1 MLQIKDICKE
11 YRTGPLVQKALDHV
25 SLNLRDNEFVAI
37 LGPSGSGKTTLL
49 NIIGGLD
56 RYDSGDLVINGISTR
71 KYKDRDWDSYRNH
84 TIGFVFQSYN
94 LIAHQTV
101 LSNVE
106 LALTIGGISRNE
118 RRQRAADALTK
129 VGLGDQLHKKP
140 SQMSGGQMQRVAI
153 ARALVNDPDIL
164 LADEPTGALDSET
177 SIQVMDLL
185 KEVAK
190 DRLVVMVTHN
200 PELAEQYATR
210 IVNLKDGHIT
220 GDSDPLIIDENL
232 QEPPVHKNLGKASM
246 SFLTALALSFNNLKT
261 KLTRTILVAFAGSI
275 GIIGIASIL
284 SLSTGVNKYIED
296 VQEETLLEY
305 PLEIQNAG
313 ISLAS
318 FIEVP
323 EKSDE
328 EEEEKVQK
336 SVTERRVASSIFS
349 RVSSN
354 DLASLKVYFESD
366 ECDIRNYA
374 KAIEYSYNVTPLIYR
389 LEGDQIYQINPDQ
402 SMGTLGFG
410 GGTFFSSQFSANIFQ
425 PLPYD
430 RSLYINSYDLKAGH
444 WPTNNQEAVL
454 VISQTGHVTDTVLY
468 SLGLKDMS
476 EMQDM
481 LNKFA
486 AGEDVEESKDPLLE
500 LDYEDFIG
508 LTFKHVFASDKYV
521 YDDEY
526 DVWKNKSDDKV
537 YMRDLIRK
545 SNDLTITGVVMRK
558 EDASTS
564 VLIPG
569 SVYYPYELT
578 MDIMDY
584 AAGSTIVR
592 SQINDSGTDVFTG
605 SPFNEDREDSSLNL
619 ETLFSVD
626 VDALNR
632 VFSFDASKLQMDTS
646 AFSDMDMSDLDL
658 SGMDMSALSDAVP
671 AFNEEDFADL
681 LSNIN
686 IKVNQEQ
693 LMEMFRSILEG
704 YSKYAQ
710 SDTSTDYTKLPDAIR
725 KYLEEDETREYL
737 RSILSELITT
747 KNIDQITEEQITEL
761 VAAVMSGYQEYVIAN
776 ELDPQNFNENL
787 AAYLQTEEASQ
798 LIREQT
804 ARIAAA
810 FAEVEIT
817 DEEIQ
822 KIISDITENY
832 EAYAEQNNLPE
843 PEKIVKAF
851 TDYLQTDEGKKTI
864 SEGIEKSVNTD
875 EISKQFGEAMAD
887 MFTEFGENLASAIG
901 KMMTDVISQLTEKIT
916 TAMTTAMQS
925 LAENMNDAFS
935 IHPEE
940 FAKAISMNMDEQ
952 QLQEL
957 LSSLMS
963 KEQASYEGNLR
974 TLGYAEVRKPYA
986 ITIYPRNFESKEHI
1000 TEILDNYNQRMKD
1013 TGQDEK
1019 VINYTDTV
1027 GLLMSSVTDIIN
1039 AISYVLIAFVAI
1051 SLVVSS
1057 IMIGVITYI
1066 SVLERRKE
1074 IGILRAIGA
1083 SKRNVSSVFNA
1094 ETFII
1099 GLLAGIFGIVITE
1112 LLLIPGNALIRHFTD
1127 ANVVAQLPYNAAV
1140 ILVILSVILT
1150 MIGGLIP
1157 SRKAAK
1163 SDPVTALRTE

>member
-56 RYDSGDLVINGISTR
+56 RYDSGDLIINGVSTR

-94 LIAHQTV
+94 LIAHQTI

-106 LALTIGGISRNE
+106 LALTIGGISGSE
-118 RRQRAADALTK
+118 RRQRAAEALTK
-129 VGLGDQLHKKP
+129 VGLGEQLHKKP

-220 GDSDPLIIDENL
+220 GDSDPLIIDDNL

-275 GIIGIASIL
+275 GIIGIAAIL
-284 SLSTGVNKYIED
+284 SLSTGVNKYIQD

-305 PLEIQNAG
+305 PLQIQNAG

-323 EKSDE
+323 EQNE
-328 EEEEKVQK
+328 EEEEKEHKNV
-336 SVTERRVASSIFS
+336 VERRVASNVFS

-354 DLASLKVYFESD
+354 DLASLKSYFESD
-366 ECDIRNYA
+366 ECNIYDYA

-389 LEGDQIYQINPDQ
+389 LEGDEIYQINPDQ
-402 SMGTLGFG
+402 SMGALGFG
-410 GGTFFSSQFSANIFQ
+410 GTTYFSSQFSANIFQ
-425 PLPYD
+425 ALPYD
-430 RSLYINSYDLKAGH
+430 KSLYINSYDVKAGH
-444 WPTNNQEAVL
+444 WPQNDHEAVL
-454 VISQTGHVTDTVLY
+454 VISQSGRITDTVLY
-468 SLGLKDMS
+468 SLGLKDMK
-476 EMQDM
+476 EMQEM
-481 LNKFA
+481 LNKFS
-486 AGEDVEESKDPLLE
+486 AGENVEESKAPLME
-500 LDYEDFIG
+500 LDYEDFVG
-508 LTFKHVFASDKYV
+508 LTFKHVYSSDIYV

-545 SNDLTITGVVMRK
+545 SNDLTISGVVMRK

-564 VLIPG
+564 VLISG

-578 MDIMDY
+578 MDVMDY
-584 AAGSTIVR
+584 AAGSSIVR
-592 SQINDSGTDVFTG
+592 SQIGDAGKDVFTG
-605 SPFNEDREDSSLNL
+605 SPFNEEREDSSLNL

-632 VFSFDASKLQMDTS
+632 VFSFDASKLQIDTS
-646 AFSDMDMSDLDL
+646 AFSDMDMSDMDL

-671 AFNEEDFADL
+671 AFNEEDFAKL

-686 IKVNQEQ
+686 IEVNQEQ

-704 YSKYAQ
+704 YSEYAQ
-710 SDTSTDYTKLPDAIR
+710 TDTSTDYTKLPDAIR
-725 KYLEEDETREYL
+725 KYLEEDETREYI
-737 RSILSELITT
+737 RNILSELITS
-747 KNIDQITEEQITEL
+747 KNIDKITEEQITQL
-761 VAAVMSGYQEYVIAN
+761 VAAVMSGYQEYVITN
-776 ELDPQNFNENL
+776 GLDPENFNENL
-787 AAYLQTEEASQ
+787 AAYLQTEQASQ
-798 LIREQT
+798 LISEQT
-804 ARIAAA
+804 AQIAAA
-810 FAEVEIT
+810 FADVEIT
-817 DEEIQ
+817 DEEIR

-832 EAYAEQNNLPE
+832 EAYAAQNNLPE
-843 PEKIVKAF
+843 PDKIIKAF
-851 TDYLQTDEGKKTI
+851 TDYLQTDEGKKKI
-864 SEGIEKSVNTD
+864 SEGIEKSVNTE

-887 MFTEFGENLASAIG
+887 MFTEFGENLAEAIG
-901 KMMTDVISQLTEKIT
+901 KMMTDVISQLTTKIT
-916 TAMTTAMQS
+916 DAMTTAMSQ

-963 KEQASYEGNLR
+963 KEQASYDGNLR
-974 TLGYAEVRKPYA
+974 TLGYAEVRKPYS
-986 ITIYPRNFESKEHI
+986 ITIYPRDFESKEHI
-1000 TEILDNYNQRMKD
+1000 TNILESYNERMKD

-1127 ANVVAQLPYNAAV
+1127 ANVVAQLPVNAAV
-1140 ILVILSVILT
+1140 ILVLLSVVLT

>member
-56 RYDSGDLVINGISTR
+56 RYDSGDLIINGVSTR

-94 LIAHQTV
+94 LIAHQTI

-106 LALTIGGISRNE
+106 LALTIGGISGSE
-118 RRQRAADALTK
+118 RRQRAAEALTK
-129 VGLGDQLHKKP
+129 VGLGEQLHKKP

-220 GDSDPLIIDENL
+220 GDSDPLIIDDNL

-275 GIIGIASIL
+275 GIIGIAAIL
-284 SLSTGVNKYIED
+284 SLSTGVNKYIQD

-305 PLEIQNAG
+305 PLQIQNAG

-318 FIEVP
+318 FIEMP
-323 EKSDE
+323 EQNE
-328 EEEEKVQK
+328 EEEEKEQK
-336 SVTERRVASSIFS
+336 NVVERRVASNVFS

-354 DLASLKVYFESD
+354 DLASLKSYFESD
-366 ECDIRNYA
+366 ECNIYDYA

-389 LEGDQIYQINPDQ
+389 LEGDEIYQINPDQ
-402 SMGTLGFG
+402 SMGALGFG
-410 GGTFFSSQFSANIFQ
+410 GTTYFSSQFSANIFQ
-425 PLPYD
+425 ALPYD
-430 RSLYINSYDLKAGH
+430 KSLYINSYDVKAGH
-444 WPTNNQEAVL
+444 WPQNDHEAVL
-454 VISQTGHVTDTVLY
+454 VISQSGRITDTVLY
-468 SLGLKDMS
+468 SLGLKDMK
-476 EMQDM
+476 EMQEM
-481 LNKFA
+481 LNKFS
-486 AGEDVEESKDPLLE
+486 AGENVEESKAPLME
-500 LDYEDFIG
+500 LDYEDFVG
-508 LTFKHVFASDKYV
+508 LTFKHVYSSDIYV

-545 SNDLTITGVVMRK
+545 SNDLTISGVVMRK

-564 VLIPG
+564 VLISG

-578 MDIMDY
+578 MDVMDY
-584 AAGSTIVR
+584 AAGSSIVR
-592 SQINDSGTDVFTG
+592 SQIGDAGKDVFTG
-605 SPFNEDREDSSLNL
+605 SPFNEEREDSSLNL

-632 VFSFDASKLQMDTS
+632 VFSFDASKLQIDTS
-646 AFSDMDMSDLDL
+646 AFSDMDMSDMDL

-671 AFNEEDFADL
+671 AFNEEDFAKL

-686 IKVNQEQ
+686 IEVNQEQ

-704 YSKYAQ
+704 YSEYAQ
-710 SDTSTDYTKLPDAIR
+710 TDTSTDYTKLPDAIR
-725 KYLEEDETREYL
+725 KYLEEDETREYI
-737 RSILSELITT
+737 RNILSELITS
-747 KNIDQITEEQITEL
+747 KNIDKITEEQITQL
-761 VAAVMSGYQEYVIAN
+761 VAAVMSGYQEYVITN
-776 ELDPQNFNENL
+776 GLDPENFNENL
-787 AAYLQTEEASQ
+787 AAYLQTEQASQ
-798 LIREQT
+798 LISEQT
-804 ARIAAA
+804 AQIAAA
-810 FAEVEIT
+810 FADVEIT
-817 DEEIQ
+817 DEEIR

-832 EAYAEQNNLPE
+832 EAYAAQNNLPE
-843 PEKIVKAF
+843 PDKIIKAF
-851 TDYLQTDEGKKTI
+851 TDYLQTDEGKKKI
-864 SEGIEKSVNTD
+864 SEGIEKSVNTE

-887 MFTEFGENLASAIG
+887 MFTEFGENLAEAIG
-901 KMMTDVISQLTEKIT
+901 KMMTDVISQLTTKIT
-916 TAMTTAMQS
+916 NAMTTAMSQ

-963 KEQASYEGNLR
+963 KEQASYDGNLR
-974 TLGYAEVRKPYA
+974 TLGYAEVRKPYS
-986 ITIYPRNFESKEHI
+986 ITIYPRDFESKEHI
-1000 TEILDNYNQRMKD
+1000 TNILESYNERMKD

-1127 ANVVAQLPYNAAV
+1127 ANVVAQLPVNAAV
-1140 ILVILSVILT
+1140 ILVLLSVVLT

>member
-56 RYDSGDLVINGISTR
+56 RYDSGDLIINGVSTR

-94 LIAHQTV
+94 LIAHQTI

-106 LALTIGGISRNE
+106 LALTIGGISGSE
-118 RRQRAADALTK
+118 RRQRAAEALTK
-129 VGLGDQLHKKP
+129 VGLGEQLHKKP

-200 PELAEQYATR
+200 PELAEQYTTR

-220 GDSDPLIIDENL
+220 GDSDPLIIDDNL

-275 GIIGIASIL
+275 GIIGIAAIL
-284 SLSTGVNKYIED
+284 SLSTGVNKYIQD

-305 PLEIQNAG
+305 PLQIQNAG

-323 EKSDE
+323 EQNE
-328 EEEEKVQK
+328 EEEEKEHKNV
-336 SVTERRVASSIFS
+336 VERRVASNVFS

-354 DLASLKVYFESD
+354 DLASLKSYFESD
-366 ECDIRNYA
+366 ECNIHDYA

-389 LEGDQIYQINPDQ
+389 LEGDEIYQINPDQ
-402 SMGTLGFG
+402 SMGALGFG
-410 GGTFFSSQFSANIFQ
+410 GTTYFSSQFSANIFQ
-425 PLPYD
+425 ALPYD
-430 RSLYINSYDLKAGH
+430 KSLYINSYDVKAGH
-444 WPTNNQEAVL
+444 WPQNDHEAVL
-454 VISQTGHVTDTVLY
+454 VISQSGRITDTVLY
-468 SLGLKDMS
+468 SLGLKDMK
-476 EMQDM
+476 EMQEM
-481 LNKFA
+481 LNKFS
-486 AGEDVEESKDPLLE
+486 AGENVEESKAPLME
-500 LDYEDFIG
+500 LDYEDFVG
-508 LTFKHVFASDKYV
+508 LTFKHVYSSDIYV

-545 SNDLTITGVVMRK
+545 SNDLTISGVVMRK

-564 VLIPG
+564 VLISG

-578 MDIMDY
+578 MDVMDY
-584 AAGSTIVR
+584 AAGSSIVR
-592 SQINDSGTDVFTG
+592 SQIGDAGKDVFTG
-605 SPFNEDREDSSLNL
+605 SPFNEEREDSSLNL

-626 VDALNR
+626 IDALNR
-632 VFSFDASKLQMDTS
+632 VFSFDASKLQIDTS
-646 AFSDMDMSDLDL
+646 AFSDMDMSDMDL

-671 AFNEEDFADL
+671 AFNEEDFAKL

-686 IKVNQEQ
+686 IEVNQEQ

-704 YSKYAQ
+704 YSEYAQ
-710 SDTSTDYTKLPDAIR
+710 ADTSTDYTKLPDAIR
-725 KYLEEDETREYL
+725 KYLEEDETREYI
-737 RSILSELITT
+737 RNILSELITS
-747 KNIDQITEEQITEL
+747 KNIGKITEEQITQL
-761 VAAVMSGYQEYVIAN
+761 VAAVMSGYQEYVITN
-776 ELDPQNFNENL
+776 GLDPENFNENL
-787 AAYLQTEEASQ
+787 AAYLQTEQASQ
-798 LIREQT
+798 LISEQT
-804 ARIAAA
+804 AQIAAA
-810 FAEVEIT
+810 FADVEIT
-817 DEEIQ
+817 DEEIR

-832 EAYAEQNNLPE
+832 EAYAAQNNLPE
-843 PEKIVKAF
+843 PDKIIKAF
-851 TDYLQTDEGKKTI
+851 TDYLQTDEGKKKI
-864 SEGIEKSVNTD
+864 SEGIEKSVNTK

-887 MFTEFGENLASAIG
+887 MFTEFGENLAEAIG
-901 KMMTDVISQLTEKIT
+901 KMMTDVISQLTTKIT
-916 TAMTTAMQS
+916 NAMTTAMSQ

-963 KEQASYEGNLR
+963 KEQASYDGNLR
-974 TLGYAEVRKPYA
+974 TLGYAEVRKPYS

-1000 TEILDNYNQRMKD
+1000 TNILESYNERMKD

-1127 ANVVAQLPYNAAV
+1127 ANVVAQLPVNAAV
-1140 ILVILSVILT
+1140 ILVLLSVVLT

>member
-56 RYDSGDLVINGISTR
+56 RYDSGDLIINGVSTR

-94 LIAHQTV
+94 LIAHQTI

-106 LALTIGGISRNE
+106 LALTIGGISGSE
-118 RRQRAADALTK
+118 RRQRAAEALTK
-129 VGLGDQLHKKP
+129 VGLGEQLHKKP

-220 GDSDPLIIDENL
+220 GDSDPLIIDDNL

-275 GIIGIASIL
+275 GIIGIAAIL
-284 SLSTGVNKYIED
+284 SLSTGVNKYIQD

-305 PLEIQNAG
+305 PLQIQNAG

-323 EKSDE
+323 EQNE
-328 EEEEKVQK
+328 EEEEKEHKNV
-336 SVTERRVASSIFS
+336 VERRVASNVFS

-354 DLASLKVYFESD
+354 DLASLKSYFESD
-366 ECDIRNYA
+366 ECNIYDYA

-389 LEGDQIYQINPDQ
+389 LEGDEIYQINPDQ
-402 SMGTLGFG
+402 SMGALGFG
-410 GGTFFSSQFSANIFQ
+410 GTTYFSSQFSANIFQ
-425 PLPYD
+425 ALPYD
-430 RSLYINSYDLKAGH
+430 KSLYINSYDVKAGH
-444 WPTNNQEAVL
+444 WPQNDHEAVL
-454 VISQTGHVTDTVLY
+454 VISQSGRITDTVLY
-468 SLGLKDMS
+468 SLGLKDMK
-476 EMQDM
+476 EMQEM
-481 LNKFA
+481 LNKFS
-486 AGEDVEESKDPLLE
+486 AGENVEESKAPLME
-500 LDYEDFIG
+500 LDYEDFVG
-508 LTFKHVFASDKYV
+508 LTFKHVYSSDIYV

-545 SNDLTITGVVMRK
+545 SNDLTISGVVMRK

-564 VLIPG
+564 VLISG

-578 MDIMDY
+578 MDVMDY
-584 AAGSTIVR
+584 AAGSSIVR
-592 SQINDSGTDVFTG
+592 SQIGDAGKDVFTG
-605 SPFNEDREDSSLNL
+605 SPFNEEREDSSLNL

-632 VFSFDASKLQMDTS
+632 VFSFDASKLQIDTS
-646 AFSDMDMSDLDL
+646 AFSDMDMSDMDL

-671 AFNEEDFADL
+671 AFNEEDFAKL

-686 IKVNQEQ
+686 IEVNQEQ

-704 YSKYAQ
+704 YSEYAQ
-710 SDTSTDYTKLPDAIR
+710 TDTSTDYTKLPDAIR
-725 KYLEEDETREYL
+725 KYLEEDETREYI
-737 RSILSELITT
+737 RNILSELISS
-747 KNIDQITEEQITEL
+747 KNIDKITEEQITQL
-761 VAAVMSGYQEYVIAN
+761 VAAVMSGYQEYVITN
-776 ELDPQNFNENL
+776 GLDPENFNENL
-787 AAYLQTEEASQ
+787 AAYLQTEQASQ
-798 LIREQT
+798 LISEQT
-804 ARIAAA
+804 AQIAAA
-810 FAEVEIT
+810 FADVEIT
-817 DEEIQ
+817 DEEIR

-832 EAYAEQNNLPE
+832 EAYAAQNNLPE
-843 PEKIVKAF
+843 PDKIIKAF
-851 TDYLQTDEGKKTI
+851 TDYLQTDEGKKKI
-864 SEGIEKSVNTD
+864 SEGIEKSVNTE

-887 MFTEFGENLASAIG
+887 MFTEFGENLAEAIG
-901 KMMTDVISQLTEKIT
+901 KMMTDVISQLTTKIT
-916 TAMTTAMQS
+916 DAMTTAMSQ

-963 KEQASYEGNLR
+963 KEQASYDGNLR
-974 TLGYAEVRKPYA
+974 TLGYAEVRKPYS
-986 ITIYPRNFESKEHI
+986 ITIYPRDFESKEHI
-1000 TEILDNYNQRMKD
+1000 TNILESYNERMKD

-1127 ANVVAQLPYNAAV
+1127 ANVVAQLPVNAAV
-1140 ILVILSVILT
+1140 ILVLLSVVLT

>member
-56 RYDSGDLVINGISTR
+56 RYDSGDLIINGVSTR

-94 LIAHQTV
+94 LIAHQTI

-106 LALTIGGISRNE
+106 LALTIGGISGSE
-118 RRQRAADALTK
+118 RRQRAAEALTK
-129 VGLGDQLHKKP
+129 VGLGEQLHKKP

-220 GDSDPLIIDENL
+220 GDSDPLIIDDNL

-275 GIIGIASIL
+275 GIIGIAAIM
-284 SLSTGVNKYIED
+284 SLSTGVNKYIQD

-305 PLEIQNAG
+305 PLQIQNAG

-323 EKSDE
+323 EQNE
-328 EEEEKVQK
+328 EEEEKEHKNV
-336 SVTERRVASSIFS
+336 VERRVASNVFS

-354 DLASLKVYFESD
+354 DLASLKSYFESD
-366 ECDIRNYA
+366 ECNIYDYA

-389 LEGDQIYQINPDQ
+389 LEGDEIYQINPDQ
-402 SMGTLGFG
+402 SMGALGFG
-410 GGTFFSSQFSANIFQ
+410 GTTYFSSQFSANIFQ
-425 PLPYD
+425 ALPYD
-430 RSLYINSYDLKAGH
+430 KSLYINSYDVKAGH
-444 WPTNNQEAVL
+444 WPRNDHEAVL
-454 VISQTGHVTDTVLY
+454 VISQSGRITDTVLY
-468 SLGLKDMS
+468 SLGLKDMK
-476 EMQDM
+476 EMQEM
-481 LNKFA
+481 LNKFS
-486 AGEDVEESKDPLLE
+486 AGENVEESKAPLME
-500 LDYEDFIG
+500 LDYEDFVG
-508 LTFKHVFASDKYV
+508 LTFKHVYSSDIYV

-545 SNDLTITGVVMRK
+545 SNDLTISGVVMRK

-564 VLIPG
+564 VLISG

-578 MDIMDY
+578 MDVMDY
-584 AAGSTIVR
+584 AAGSSIVR
-592 SQINDSGTDVFTG
+592 SQIGDAGKDVFTG
-605 SPFNEDREDSSLNL
+605 SPFNEEREDSSLNL

-632 VFSFDASKLQMDTS
+632 VFSFDASKLQIDTS
-646 AFSDMDMSDLDL
+646 AFSDMDMSDMDL

-671 AFNEEDFADL
+671 AFNEEDFAKL

-686 IKVNQEQ
+686 IEVNQEQ

-704 YSKYAQ
+704 YSEYAQ
-710 SDTSTDYTKLPDAIR
+710 TDTSTDYTKLPDAIR
-725 KYLEEDETREYL
+725 KYLEEDETREYI
-737 RSILSELITT
+737 RNILSELITS
-747 KNIDQITEEQITEL
+747 KNIDKITEEQITQL
-761 VAAVMSGYQEYVIAN
+761 VAAVMSGYQEYVITN
-776 ELDPQNFNENL
+776 GLDPENFNENL
-787 AAYLQTEEASQ
+787 AAYLQTEQASQ
-798 LIREQT
+798 LISEQT
-804 ARIAAA
+804 AQIAAA
-810 FAEVEIT
+810 FADVEIT
-817 DEEIQ
+817 DEEIR

-832 EAYAEQNNLPE
+832 EAYAAQNNLPE
-843 PEKIVKAF
+843 PDKIIKAF
-851 TDYLQTDEGKKTI
+851 TDYLQTDEGKKKI
-864 SEGIEKSVNTD
+864 SEGIEKSVNTE

-887 MFTEFGENLASAIG
+887 MFTEFGENLAEAIG
-901 KMMTDVISQLTEKIT
+901 KMMTDVISQLTTKIT
-916 TAMTTAMQS
+916 DAMTTAMSQ

-963 KEQASYEGNLR
+963 KEQASYDGNLR
-974 TLGYAEVRKPYA
+974 TLGYAEVRKPYS

-1000 TEILDNYNQRMKD
+1000 TNILESYNERMKD

-1127 ANVVAQLPYNAAV
+1127 ANVVAQLPVNAAV
-1140 ILVILSVILT
+1140 ILVLLSVVLT

>member
-56 RYDSGDLVINGISTR
+56 RYDSGDLIINGVSTR

-94 LIAHQTV
+94 LIAHQTI

-106 LALTIGGISRNE
+106 LALTIGGISGSE
-118 RRQRAADALTK
+118 RRQRAAEALTK
-129 VGLGDQLHKKP
+129 VGLGEQLHKKP

-220 GDSDPLIIDENL
+220 GDSDPLIIDDNL

-275 GIIGIASIL
+275 GIIGIAAIL
-284 SLSTGVNKYIED
+284 SLSTGVNKYIQD

-305 PLEIQNAG
+305 PLQIQNAG

-318 FIEVP
+318 FIEMP
-323 EKSDE
+323 EQNE
-328 EEEEKVQK
+328 EEEEKEHKNV
-336 SVTERRVASSIFS
+336 VERRVASNVFS

-354 DLASLKVYFESD
+354 DLASLKSYFESD
-366 ECDIRNYA
+366 ECNIYDYA

-389 LEGDQIYQINPDQ
+389 LEGDEIYQINPDQ
-402 SMGTLGFG
+402 SMGALGFG
-410 GGTFFSSQFSANIFQ
+410 GTTYFSSQFSANIFQ
-425 PLPYD
+425 ALPYD
-430 RSLYINSYDLKAGH
+430 KSLYINSYDVKAGH
-444 WPTNNQEAVL
+444 WPQNDHEAVL
-454 VISQTGHVTDTVLY
+454 VISQSGRITDTVLY
-468 SLGLKDMS
+468 SLGLKDMK
-476 EMQDM
+476 EMQEM
-481 LNKFA
+481 LNKFS
-486 AGEDVEESKDPLLE
+486 AGEDVEESKAPLME
-500 LDYEDFIG
+500 LDYEDFVG
-508 LTFKHVFASDKYV
+508 LTFKHVYSSDIYV

-537 YMRDLIRK
+537 YMRDLICK
-545 SNDLTITGVVMRK
+545 SNDLTISGVVMRK

-564 VLIPG
+564 VLISG

-578 MDIMDY
+578 MDVMDY
-584 AAGSTIVR
+584 AAGSSIVR
-592 SQINDSGTDVFTG
+592 SQIGDAGKDVFTG
-605 SPFNEDREDSSLNL
+605 SPFNEEREDSSLNL

-632 VFSFDASKLQMDTS
+632 VFSFDASKLQIDTS
-646 AFSDMDMSDLDL
+646 AFSDMDMSDMDL

-671 AFNEEDFADL
+671 AFNEEDFAKL

-686 IKVNQEQ
+686 IEVNQEQ

-704 YSKYAQ
+704 YSEYAQ
-710 SDTSTDYTKLPDAIR
+710 ADTSTDYTKLPDAIR
-725 KYLEEDETREYL
+725 KYLEEDETREYI
-737 RSILSELITT
+737 RNILSELITS
-747 KNIDQITEEQITEL
+747 KNIDKITEEQITQL
-761 VAAVMSGYQEYVIAN
+761 VAAVMSGYQEYVITN
-776 ELDPQNFNENL
+776 GLDPENFNENL
-787 AAYLQTEEASQ
+787 AAYLQTEQASQ
-798 LIREQT
+798 LISEQT
-804 ARIAAA
+804 AQIAAA
-810 FAEVEIT
+810 FADVEIT
-817 DEEIQ
+817 DEEIR

-832 EAYAEQNNLPE
+832 EAYAAQNNLPE
-843 PEKIVKAF
+843 PDKIIKAF
-851 TDYLQTDEGKKTI
+851 TDYLQTDEGKKKI
-864 SEGIEKSVNTD
+864 SEGIEKSVNTK

-887 MFTEFGENLASAIG
+887 MFTEFGENLAEAIG
-901 KMMTDVISQLTEKIT
+901 KMMTDVISQLTTKIT
-916 TAMTTAMQS
+916 NAMTTAMSQ

-963 KEQASYEGNLR
+963 KEQASYDGNLR
-974 TLGYAEVRKPYA
+974 TLGYAEVRKPYS
-986 ITIYPRNFESKEHI
+986 ITIYPRDFESKEHI
-1000 TEILDNYNQRMKD
+1000 TNILESYNERMKD

-1127 ANVVAQLPYNAAV
+1127 ANVVAQLPVNAAV
-1140 ILVILSVILT
+1140 ILVLLSVVLT

>member
-56 RYDSGDLVINGISTR
+56 RYDSGDLIINGVSTR

-94 LIAHQTV
+94 LIAHQTI

-106 LALTIGGISRNE
+106 LALTIGGISGSE
-118 RRQRAADALTK
+118 RRQRAAEALTK
-129 VGLGDQLHKKP
+129 VGLGEQLHKKP

-220 GDSDPLIIDENL
+220 GDSDPLIIDDNL

-275 GIIGIASIL
+275 GIIGIAAIL
-284 SLSTGVNKYIED
+284 SLSTGVNKYIQD

-305 PLEIQNAG
+305 PLQIQNAG

-323 EKSDE
+323 EQNE
-328 EEEEKVQK
+328 EEEEKEHKNV
-336 SVTERRVASSIFS
+336 VERRVASNVFS

-354 DLASLKVYFESD
+354 DLASLKSYFESD
-366 ECDIRNYA
+366 ECNIYDYA

-389 LEGDQIYQINPDQ
+389 LEGDEIYQINPDQ
-402 SMGTLGFG
+402 SMGALGFG
-410 GGTFFSSQFSANIFQ
+410 GTTYFSSQFSANIFQ
-425 PLPYD
+425 ALPYD
-430 RSLYINSYDLKAGH
+430 KSLYINSYDVKAGH
-444 WPTNNQEAVL
+444 WPQNDHEAVL
-454 VISQTGHVTDTVLY
+454 VISQSGRITDTVLY
-468 SLGLKDMS
+468 SLGLKDMK
-476 EMQDM
+476 EMQEM
-481 LNKFA
+481 LNKFS
-486 AGEDVEESKDPLLE
+486 AGENVEESKAPLME
-500 LDYEDFIG
+500 LDYEDFVG
-508 LTFKHVFASDKYV
+508 LTFKHVYSSDIYV

-545 SNDLTITGVVMRK
+545 SNDLTISGVVMRK

-564 VLIPG
+564 VLISG

-578 MDIMDY
+578 MDVMDY
-584 AAGSTIVR
+584 AAGSSIVR
-592 SQINDSGTDVFTG
+592 SQIGDAGKDVFTG
-605 SPFNEDREDSSLNL
+605 SPFNEEREDSSLNL

-632 VFSFDASKLQMDTS
+632 VFSFDASKLQIDTS
-646 AFSDMDMSDLDL
+646 AFSDMDMSDMDL

-671 AFNEEDFADL
+671 AFNEEDFAKL

-686 IKVNQEQ
+686 IEVNQEQ

-704 YSKYAQ
+704 YSEYAQ
-710 SDTSTDYTKLPDAIR
+710 TDTSTDYTKLPDAIR
-725 KYLEEDETREYL
+725 KYLEEDETREYI
-737 RSILSELITT
+737 RNILSELISS
-747 KNIDQITEEQITEL
+747 KNIDKITKEQITQL
-761 VAAVMSGYQEYVIAN
+761 VAAVMSGYQEYVITN
-776 ELDPQNFNENL
+776 GLDPENFNENL
-787 AAYLQTEEASQ
+787 AAYLQTEQASQ
-798 LIREQT
+798 LISEQT
-804 ARIAAA
+804 AQIAAA
-810 FAEVEIT
+810 FADVEIT
-817 DEEIQ
+817 DEEIR

-832 EAYAEQNNLPE
+832 EAYAAQNNLPE
-843 PEKIVKAF
+843 PDKIIKAF
-851 TDYLQTDEGKKTI
+851 TDYLQTDEGKKKI
-864 SEGIEKSVNTD
+864 SEGIEKSVNTE

-887 MFTEFGENLASAIG
+887 MFTEFGENLAEAIG
-901 KMMTDVISQLTEKIT
+901 KMMTDVISQLTTKIT
-916 TAMTTAMQS
+916 NAMTTAMSQ

-963 KEQASYEGNLR
+963 KEQASYDGNLR
-974 TLGYAEVRKPYA
+974 TLGYAEVRKPYS
-986 ITIYPRNFESKEHI
+986 ITIYPRDFESKEHI
-1000 TEILDNYNQRMKD
+1000 TNILESYNERMKD

-1127 ANVVAQLPYNAAV
+1127 ANVVAQLPVNAAV
-1140 ILVILSVILT
+1140 ILVLLSVVLT

>member
-56 RYDSGDLVINGISTR
+56 RYDSGDLIINGVSTR

-94 LIAHQTV
+94 LIAHQTI

-106 LALTIGGISRNE
+106 LALTIGGISGSE
-118 RRQRAADALTK
+118 RRQRAAEALTK
-129 VGLGDQLHKKP
+129 VGLGEQLHKKP

-220 GDSDPLIIDENL
+220 GDSDPLIIDDNL

-275 GIIGIASIL
+275 GIIGIAAIL
-284 SLSTGVNKYIED
+284 SLSTGVNKYIQD

-305 PLEIQNAG
+305 PLQIQNAG

-323 EKSDE
+323 EQNE
-328 EEEEKVQK
+328 EEEEKEHKNV
-336 SVTERRVASSIFS
+336 VERRVASNVFS

-354 DLASLKVYFESD
+354 DLASLKSYFESD
-366 ECDIRNYA
+366 ECNIYDYA

-389 LEGDQIYQINPDQ
+389 LEGDEIYQINPDQ
-402 SMGTLGFG
+402 SMGALGFG
-410 GGTFFSSQFSANIFQ
+410 GTTYFSSQFSANIFQ
-425 PLPYD
+425 ALPYD
-430 RSLYINSYDLKAGH
+430 KSLYINSYDVKAGH
-444 WPTNNQEAVL
+444 WPQNDHEAVL
-454 VISQTGHVTDTVLY
+454 VISQSGRITDTVLY
-468 SLGLKDMS
+468 SLGLKDMK
-476 EMQDM
+476 EMQEM
-481 LNKFA
+481 LNKFS
-486 AGEDVEESKDPLLE
+486 AGENVEESKAPLME
-500 LDYEDFIG
+500 LDYEDFVG
-508 LTFKHVFASDKYV
+508 LTFKHVYSSDIYV

-545 SNDLTITGVVMRK
+545 SNDLTISGVVMRK

-564 VLIPG
+564 VLISG

-578 MDIMDY
+578 MDVMDY
-584 AAGSTIVR
+584 AAGSSIVR
-592 SQINDSGTDVFTG
+592 SQIGDAGKDVFTG
-605 SPFNEDREDSSLNL
+605 SPFNEEREDSSLNL

-632 VFSFDASKLQMDTS
+632 VFSFDASKLQIDTS
-646 AFSDMDMSDLDL
+646 AFSDMDMSDMDL

-671 AFNEEDFADL
+671 AFNEEDFAKL

-686 IKVNQEQ
+686 IEVNQEQ

-704 YSKYAQ
+704 YSEYAQ
-710 SDTSTDYTKLPDAIR
+710 ADTSTDYTKLPDAIR
-725 KYLEEDETREYL
+725 KYLEEDETREYI
-737 RSILSELITT
+737 RNILSELITS
-747 KNIDQITEEQITEL
+747 KNIDKVTEEQITQL
-761 VAAVMSGYQEYVIAN
+761 VAAVMSGYQEYVITN
-776 ELDPQNFNENL
+776 GLDPENFNENL
-787 AAYLQTEEASQ
+787 AAYLQTEQATQ
-798 LIREQT
+798 LISEQT
-804 ARIAAA
+804 AQIAAA
-810 FAEVEIT
+810 FADVEIT
-817 DEEIQ
+817 DEEIR

-832 EAYAEQNNLPE
+832 EAYAAQNNLPE
-843 PEKIVKAF
+843 PDKIIKAF
-851 TDYLQTDEGKKTI
+851 TDYLQTDEGKKKI
-864 SEGIEKSVNTD
+864 SEGIEKSVNTK

-887 MFTEFGENLASAIG
+887 MFTEFGENLAEAIG
-901 KMMTDVISQLTEKIT
+901 KMMTDVISQLTTKIT
-916 TAMTTAMQS
+916 DAMTTAMSQ

-963 KEQASYEGNLR
+963 KEQASYDGNLR
-974 TLGYAEVRKPYA
+974 TLGYAEVRKPYS
-986 ITIYPRNFESKEHI
+986 ITIYPRDFESKEHI
-1000 TEILDNYNQRMKD
+1000 TNILESYNERMKD

-1127 ANVVAQLPYNAAV
+1127 ANVVAQLPVNAAV
-1140 ILVILSVILT
+1140 ILVLLSVVLT

>member
-56 RYDSGDLVINGISTR
+56 RYDSGDLIINGVSTR

-94 LIAHQTV
+94 LIAHQTI

-106 LALTIGGISRNE
+106 LALTIGGISGSE
-118 RRQRAADALTK
+118 RRQRAAEALTK
-129 VGLGDQLHKKP
+129 VGLGEQLHKKP

-220 GDSDPLIIDENL
+220 GDSDPLIIDDNL

-275 GIIGIASIL
+275 GIIGIAAIL
-284 SLSTGVNKYIED
+284 SLSTGVNKYIQD

-305 PLEIQNAG
+305 PLQIQNAG

-318 FIEVP
+318 LIEVP
-323 EKSDE
+323 EQNE
-328 EEEEKVQK
+328 EEEEKEHKNV
-336 SVTERRVASSIFS
+336 VERRVASNVFS

-354 DLASLKVYFESD
+354 DLASLKSYFESD
-366 ECDIRNYA
+366 ECNIYDYA

-389 LEGDQIYQINPDQ
+389 LEGDEIYQINPDQ
-402 SMGTLGFG
+402 SMGALGFG
-410 GGTFFSSQFSANIFQ
+410 GTTYFSSQFSANIFQ
-425 PLPYD
+425 ALPYD
-430 RSLYINSYDLKAGH
+430 KSLYINSYDVKAGH
-444 WPTNNQEAVL
+444 WPQNNHEAVL
-454 VISQTGHVTDTVLY
+454 VISQSGRITDTVLY
-468 SLGLKDMS
+468 SLGLKDMK
-476 EMQDM
+476 EMQEM
-481 LNKFA
+481 LNKFS
-486 AGEDVEESKDPLLE
+486 AGENVEESKAPLME
-500 LDYEDFIG
+500 LDYEDFVG
-508 LTFKHVFASDKYV
+508 LTFKHVYSSDIYV

-545 SNDLTITGVVMRK
+545 SNDLTISGVVMRK

-564 VLIPG
+564 VLISG

-578 MDIMDY
+578 MDVMDY
-584 AAGSTIVR
+584 AAGSSIVR
-592 SQINDSGTDVFTG
+592 SQIGDAGKDVFTG
-605 SPFNEDREDSSLNL
+605 SPFNEEREDSSLNL

-632 VFSFDASKLQMDTS
+632 VFSFDASKLQIDTS
-646 AFSDMDMSDLDL
+646 AFSDMDMSDMDL

-671 AFNEEDFADL
+671 AFNEEDFAKL

-686 IKVNQEQ
+686 IEVNQEQ

-704 YSKYAQ
+704 YSEYAQ
-710 SDTSTDYTKLPDAIR
+710 TDTSTDYTKLPDAIR
-725 KYLEEDETREYL
+725 KYLEEDETREYI
-737 RSILSELITT
+737 RNILSELISS
-747 KNIDQITEEQITEL
+747 KNIDKITEEQITQL
-761 VAAVMSGYQEYVIAN
+761 VAAVMSGYQEYVITN
-776 ELDPQNFNENL
+776 GLNPENFNENL
-787 AAYLQTEEASQ
+787 AAYLQTEQASQ
-798 LIREQT
+798 LISEQT
-804 ARIAAA
+804 AQIAAA
-810 FAEVEIT
+810 FADVEIT
-817 DEEIQ
+817 DEEIR

-832 EAYAEQNNLPE
+832 EAYAAQNNLPE
-843 PEKIVKAF
+843 PDKIIKAF
-851 TDYLQTDEGKKTI
+851 TDYLQTDEGKKKI
-864 SEGIEKSVNTD
+864 SEGIEKSVNTE

-887 MFTEFGENLASAIG
+887 MFTEFGENLAEAIG
-901 KMMTDVISQLTEKIT
+901 KMMTDVISQLTTKIT
-916 TAMTTAMQS
+916 DAMTTAMSQ

-963 KEQASYEGNLR
+963 KEQASYDGNLR
-974 TLGYAEVRKPYA
+974 TLGYAEVRKPYS
-986 ITIYPRNFESKEHI
+986 ITIYPRDFESKEHI
-1000 TEILDNYNQRMKD
+1000 TNILESYNERMKD

-1127 ANVVAQLPYNAAV
+1127 ANVVAQLPVNAAV
-1140 ILVILSVILT
+1140 ILVLLSVVLT

>member
-56 RYDSGDLVINGISTR
+56 RYDSGDLIINGVSTR

-94 LIAHQTV
+94 LIAHQTI

-106 LALTIGGISRNE
+106 LALTIGGISGSE
-118 RRQRAADALTK
+118 RRQRAAEALTK
-129 VGLGDQLHKKP
+129 VGLGEQLHKKP

-220 GDSDPLIIDENL
+220 GDSDPLIIDDNL

-275 GIIGIASIL
+275 GIIGIAAIL
-284 SLSTGVNKYIED
+284 SLSTGVNKYIQD

-305 PLEIQNAG
+305 PLQIQNAG

-323 EKSDE
+323 EQNE
-328 EEEEKVQK
+328 EEEEKEHKNV
-336 SVTERRVASSIFS
+336 VERRVASNVFS

-354 DLASLKVYFESD
+354 DLASLKSYFESD
-366 ECDIRNYA
+366 ECNIYDYA

-389 LEGDQIYQINPDQ
+389 LEGDEIYQINPDQ
-402 SMGTLGFG
+402 SMGALGFG
-410 GGTFFSSQFSANIFQ
+410 GTTYFSSQFSANIFQ
-425 PLPYD
+425 ALPYD
-430 RSLYINSYDLKAGH
+430 KSLYINSYDVKAGH
-444 WPTNNQEAVL
+444 WPQNDHEAVL
-454 VISQTGHVTDTVLY
+454 VISQSGRITDTVLY
-468 SLGLKDMS
+468 SLGLKDMK
-476 EMQDM
+476 EMQEM
-481 LNKFA
+481 LNKFS
-486 AGEDVEESKDPLLE
+486 AGENVEESKAPLME
-500 LDYEDFIG
+500 LDYEDFVG
-508 LTFKHVFASDKYV
+508 LTFKHVYSSDIYV

-545 SNDLTITGVVMRK
+545 SNDLTISGVVMRK

-564 VLIPG
+564 VLISG

-578 MDIMDY
+578 MDVMDY
-584 AAGSTIVR
+584 AAGSSIVR
-592 SQINDSGTDVFTG
+592 SQIGDAGKDVFTG
-605 SPFNEDREDSSLNL
+605 SPFNEEREDSSLNL

-632 VFSFDASKLQMDTS
+632 VFSFDASKLQIDTS
-646 AFSDMDMSDLDL
+646 AFSDMDMSDMDL

-671 AFNEEDFADL
+671 AFNEEDFAKL

-686 IKVNQEQ
+686 IEVNQEQ

-704 YSKYAQ
+704 YSEYAQ
-710 SDTSTDYTKLPDAIR
+710 TDTSTDYTKLPDAIR
-725 KYLEEDETREYL
+725 KYLEEDETREYI
-737 RSILSELITT
+737 RNILSELISS
-747 KNIDQITEEQITEL
+747 KNIDKITKEQITQL
-761 VAAVMSGYQEYVIAN
+761 VAAVMSGYQEYVITN
-776 ELDPQNFNENL
+776 GLDPENFNENL
-787 AAYLQTEEASQ
+787 AAYLQTEQASQ
-798 LIREQT
+798 LISEQT
-804 ARIAAA
+804 AQIAAA
-810 FAEVEIT
+810 FADVEIT
-817 DEEIQ
+817 DEEIR

-832 EAYAEQNNLPE
+832 EAYAAQNNLPE
-843 PEKIVKAF
+843 PDKIIRAF
-851 TDYLQTDEGKKTI
+851 TDYLQTDEGKKKI
-864 SEGIEKSVNTD
+864 SEGIEKSVNTE

-887 MFTEFGENLASAIG
+887 MFTEFGENLAEAIG
-901 KMMTDVISQLTEKIT
+901 KMMTDVISQLTTKIT
-916 TAMTTAMQS
+916 NAMTTAMSQ

-963 KEQASYEGNLR
+963 KEPASYDGNLR
-974 TLGYAEVRKPYA
+974 TLGYAEVRKPYS
-986 ITIYPRNFESKEHI
+986 ITIYPRDFESKEHI
-1000 TEILDNYNQRMKD
+1000 TNILESYNERMKD

-1127 ANVVAQLPYNAAV
+1127 ANVVAQLPVNAAV
-1140 ILVILSVILT
+1140 ILVLLSVVLT

>member
-56 RYDSGDLVINGISTR
+56 RYDSGDLIINGVSTR

-94 LIAHQTV
+94 LIAHQTI

-106 LALTIGGISRNE
+106 LALTIGGISGSE
-118 RRQRAADALTK
+118 RRQRAAEALTK
-129 VGLGDQLHKKP
+129 VGLGEQLHKKP

-220 GDSDPLIIDENL
+220 GDSDPLIIDDNL

-275 GIIGIASIL
+275 GIIGIAAIL
-284 SLSTGVNKYIED
+284 SLSTGVNKYIQD

-305 PLEIQNAG
+305 PLQIQNAG

-318 FIEVP
+318 LIEVP
-323 EKSDE
+323 EQNE
-328 EEEEKVQK
+328 EEEEKEHKNV
-336 SVTERRVASSIFS
+336 VERRVASNVFS

-354 DLASLKVYFESD
+354 DLASLKSYFESD
-366 ECDIRNYA
+366 ECNIYDYA

-389 LEGDQIYQINPDQ
+389 LEGDEIYQINPDQ
-402 SMGTLGFG
+402 SMGALGFG
-410 GGTFFSSQFSANIFQ
+410 GTTYFSSQFSANIFQ
-425 PLPYD
+425 ALPYD
-430 RSLYINSYDLKAGH
+430 KSLYINSYDVKAGH
-444 WPTNNQEAVL
+444 WPQNNHEAVL
-454 VISQTGHVTDTVLY
+454 VISQSGRITDTVLY
-468 SLGLKDMS
+468 SLGLKDMK
-476 EMQDM
+476 EMQEM
-481 LNKFA
+481 LNKFS
-486 AGEDVEESKDPLLE
+486 AGENVEESKAPLME
-500 LDYEDFIG
+500 LDYEDFVG
-508 LTFKHVFASDKYV
+508 LTFKHVYSSDIYV

-545 SNDLTITGVVMRK
+545 SNDLTISGVVMRK

-564 VLIPG
+564 VLISG

-578 MDIMDY
+578 MDVMDY
-584 AAGSTIVR
+584 AAGSSIVR
-592 SQINDSGTDVFTG
+592 SQIGDAGKDVFTG
-605 SPFNEDREDSSLNL
+605 SPFNEEREDSSLNL

-632 VFSFDASKLQMDTS
+632 VFSFDASKLQIDTS
-646 AFSDMDMSDLDL
+646 AFSDMDMSDMDL

-671 AFNEEDFADL
+671 AFNEEDFAKL

-686 IKVNQEQ
+686 IEVNQEQ

-704 YSKYAQ
+704 YSEYAQ
-710 SDTSTDYTKLPDAIR
+710 TDTSTDYTKLPDAIR
-725 KYLEEDETREYL
+725 KYLEEDETREYI
-737 RSILSELITT
+737 RNILSELITS
-747 KNIDQITEEQITEL
+747 KNIDKITEEQITQL
-761 VAAVMSGYQEYVIAN
+761 VAAVMSGYQEYVITN
-776 ELDPQNFNENL
+776 GLNPENFNENL
-787 AAYLQTEEASQ
+787 AAYLQTEQASQ
-798 LIREQT
+798 LISEQT
-804 ARIAAA
+804 AQIAAA
-810 FAEVEIT
+810 FADVEIT
-817 DEEIQ
+817 DEEIR

-832 EAYAEQNNLPE
+832 EAYAAQNNLPE
-843 PEKIVKAF
+843 PDKIIKAF
-851 TDYLQTDEGKKTI
+851 TDYLQTDEGKKKI
-864 SEGIEKSVNTD
+864 SEGIEKSVNTE

-887 MFTEFGENLASAIG
+887 MFTEFGENLAEAIG
-901 KMMTDVISQLTEKIT
+901 KMMTDVISQLTTKIT
-916 TAMTTAMQS
+916 DAMTTAMSQ

-963 KEQASYEGNLR
+963 KEQASYDGNLR
-974 TLGYAEVRKPYA
+974 TLGYAEVRKPYS

-1000 TEILDNYNQRMKD
+1000 TNILESYNERMKD

-1127 ANVVAQLPYNAAV
+1127 ANVVAQLPVNAAV
-1140 ILVILSVILT
+1140 ILVLLSVVLT

>member
-56 RYDSGDLVINGISTR
+56 RYDSGDLIINGVSTR

-94 LIAHQTV
+94 LIAHQTI

-106 LALTIGGISRNE
+106 LALTIGGISGSE
-118 RRQRAADALTK
+118 RRQRAAEALTK
-129 VGLGDQLHKKP
+129 VGLGEQLHKKP

-220 GDSDPLIIDENL
+220 GDSDPLIIDDNL

-275 GIIGIASIL
+275 GIIGIAAIL
-284 SLSTGVNKYIED
+284 SLSTGVNKYIQD

-305 PLEIQNAG
+305 PLQIQNAG

-318 FIEVP
+318 LIEVP
-323 EKSDE
+323 EQNE
-328 EEEEKVQK
+328 EEEEKEHKNV
-336 SVTERRVASSIFS
+336 VERRVASNVFS

-354 DLASLKVYFESD
+354 DLASLKSYFESD
-366 ECDIRNYA
+366 ECNIYDYA

-389 LEGDQIYQINPDQ
+389 LEGDEIYQINPDQ
-402 SMGTLGFG
+402 SMGALGFG
-410 GGTFFSSQFSANIFQ
+410 GTTYFSSQFSANIFQ
-425 PLPYD
+425 ALPYD
-430 RSLYINSYDLKAGH
+430 KSLYINSYDVKAGH
-444 WPTNNQEAVL
+444 WPQNNHEAVL
-454 VISQTGHVTDTVLY
+454 VISQSGRITDTVLY
-468 SLGLKDMS
+468 SLGLKDMK
-476 EMQDM
+476 EMQEM
-481 LNKFA
+481 LNKFS
-486 AGEDVEESKDPLLE
+486 AGENVEESKAPLME
-500 LDYEDFIG
+500 LDYEDFVG
-508 LTFKHVFASDKYV
+508 LTFKHVYSSDIYV

-545 SNDLTITGVVMRK
+545 SNDLTISGVVMRK

-564 VLIPG
+564 VLISG

-578 MDIMDY
+578 MDVMDY
-584 AAGSTIVR
+584 AAGSSIVR
-592 SQINDSGTDVFTG
+592 SQIGDAGKDVFTG
-605 SPFNEDREDSSLNL
+605 SPFNEEREDSSLNL

-632 VFSFDASKLQMDTS
+632 VFSFDASKLQIDTS
-646 AFSDMDMSDLDL
+646 AFSDMDMSDMDL

-671 AFNEEDFADL
+671 AFNEEDFAKL

-686 IKVNQEQ
+686 IEVNQEQ

-704 YSKYAQ
+704 YSEYAQ
-710 SDTSTDYTKLPDAIR
+710 TDTSTDYTKLPDAIR
-725 KYLEEDETREYL
+725 KYLEEDETREYI
-737 RSILSELITT
+737 RNILSELITS
-747 KNIDQITEEQITEL
+747 KNIDKITEEQITQL
-761 VAAVMSGYQEYVIAN
+761 VAAVMSGYQEYVITN
-776 ELDPQNFNENL
+776 GLDPENFNENL
-787 AAYLQTEEASQ
+787 AAYLQTEQASQ
-798 LIREQT
+798 LISEQT
-804 ARIAAA
+804 AQIAAA
-810 FAEVEIT
+810 FADVEIT
-817 DEEIQ
+817 DEEIR

-832 EAYAEQNNLPE
+832 EAYAAQNNLPE
-843 PEKIVKAF
+843 PDKIIKAF
-851 TDYLQTDEGKKTI
+851 TDYLQTDEGKKKI
-864 SEGIEKSVNTD
+864 SEGIEKSVNTE

-887 MFTEFGENLASAIG
+887 MFTEFGENLAEAIG
-901 KMMTDVISQLTEKIT
+901 KMMTDVISQLTTKIT
-916 TAMTTAMQS
+916 DAMTTAMSQ

-963 KEQASYEGNLR
+963 KEQASYDGNLR
-974 TLGYAEVRKPYA
+974 TLGYAEVRKPYS

-1000 TEILDNYNQRMKD
+1000 TNILDSYNERMKD

-1127 ANVVAQLPYNAAV
+1127 ANVVAQLPVNAAV
-1140 ILVILSVILT
+1140 ILVLLSVVLT

>member
-56 RYDSGDLVINGISTR
+56 RYDSGDLIINGVSTR

-94 LIAHQTV
+94 LIAHQTI

-106 LALTIGGISRNE
+106 LALTIGGISGSE
-118 RRQRAADALTK
+118 RRQRAAEALTK
-129 VGLGDQLHKKP
+129 VGLGEQLHKKP

-220 GDSDPLIIDENL
+220 GDSDPLIIDDNL

-275 GIIGIASIL
+275 GIIGIAAIL
-284 SLSTGVNKYIED
+284 SLSTGVNKYIQD

-305 PLEIQNAG
+305 PLQIQNAG

-323 EKSDE
+323 EQNE
-328 EEEEKVQK
+328 EEEEKEHKNV
-336 SVTERRVASSIFS
+336 VERRVASNVFS

-354 DLASLKVYFESD
+354 DLASLKSYFESD
-366 ECDIRNYA
+366 ECNIYDYA

-389 LEGDQIYQINPDQ
+389 LEGDEIYQINPDQ
-402 SMGTLGFG
+402 SMGALGFG
-410 GGTFFSSQFSANIFQ
+410 GTTYFSSQFSANIFQ
-425 PLPYD
+425 ALPYD
-430 RSLYINSYDLKAGH
+430 KSLYINSYDVKAGH
-444 WPTNNQEAVL
+444 WPQNDHEAVL
-454 VISQTGHVTDTVLY
+454 VISQSGRITDTVLY
-468 SLGLKDMS
+468 SLGLKDMK
-476 EMQDM
+476 EMQEM
-481 LNKFA
+481 LNKFS
-486 AGEDVEESKDPLLE
+486 AGENVEESKAPLME
-500 LDYEDFIG
+500 LDYEDFVG
-508 LTFKHVFASDKYV
+508 LTFKHVYSSDIYV

-545 SNDLTITGVVMRK
+545 SNDLTISGVVMRK

-564 VLIPG
+564 VLISG

-578 MDIMDY
+578 MDVMDY
-584 AAGSTIVR
+584 AAGSSIVR
-592 SQINDSGTDVFTG
+592 SQIGDAGKDVFTG
-605 SPFNEDREDSSLNL
+605 SPFNEEREDSSLNL

-632 VFSFDASKLQMDTS
+632 VFSFDASKLQIDTS
-646 AFSDMDMSDLDL
+646 AFSDMDMSDMDL

-671 AFNEEDFADL
+671 AFNEEDFAKL

-686 IKVNQEQ
+686 IEVNQEQ

-704 YSKYAQ
+704 YSEYAQ
-710 SDTSTDYTKLPDAIR
+710 TDTSTDYTKLPDAIR
-725 KYLEEDETREYL
+725 KYLEEDETREYI
-737 RSILSELITT
+737 RNILSELITS
-747 KNIDQITEEQITEL
+747 KNIDKITEEQITQL
-761 VAAVMSGYQEYVIAN
+761 VAAVMSGYQEYVITN
-776 ELDPQNFNENL
+776 GLDPENFNENL
-787 AAYLQTEEASQ
+787 AAYLQTEQASQ
-798 LIREQT
+798 LISEQT
-804 ARIAAA
+804 AQIAAA
-810 FAEVEIT
+810 FADVEIT
-817 DEEIQ
+817 DEEIR

-832 EAYAEQNNLPE
+832 EAYAAQNNLPE
-843 PEKIVKAF
+843 PDKIIKAF
-851 TDYLQTDEGKKTI
+851 TDYLQTDEGKKKI
-864 SEGIEKSVNTD
+864 SEGIEKSVNTE

-887 MFTEFGENLASAIG
+887 MFTEFGENLAEAIG
-901 KMMTDVISQLTEKIT
+901 KMMTDVISQLTTKIT
-916 TAMTTAMQS
+916 NAMTTAMSQ

-963 KEQASYEGNLR
+963 KEQASYDGNLR
-974 TLGYAEVRKPYA
+974 TLGYAEVRKPYS
-986 ITIYPRNFESKEHI
+986 ITIYPRDFESKEHI
-1000 TEILDNYNQRMKD
+1000 TNILESYNERMKD

-1127 ANVVAQLPYNAAV
+1127 ANVVAQLPVNAAV
-1140 ILVILSVILT
+1140 ILVLLSVVLT

>member
-56 RYDSGDLVINGISTR
+56 RYDSGDLIINGVSTR

-94 LIAHQTV
+94 LIAHQTI

-106 LALTIGGISRNE
+106 LALTIGGISGSE
-118 RRQRAADALTK
+118 RRQRAAEALTK
-129 VGLGDQLHKKP
+129 VGLGEQLHKKP

-220 GDSDPLIIDENL
+220 GDSDPLIIDDNL

-275 GIIGIASIL
+275 GIIGIAAIL
-284 SLSTGVNKYIED
+284 SLSTGVNKYIQD

-305 PLEIQNAG
+305 PLQIQNAG

-323 EKSDE
+323 EQNE
-328 EEEEKVQK
+328 EEEEKEHKNV
-336 SVTERRVASSIFS
+336 VERRVASNVFS

-354 DLASLKVYFESD
+354 DLASLKSYFESD
-366 ECDIRNYA
+366 ECNIYDYA

-389 LEGDQIYQINPDQ
+389 LEGDEIYQINPDQ
-402 SMGTLGFG
+402 SMGALGFG
-410 GGTFFSSQFSANIFQ
+410 GTTYFSSQFSANIFQ
-425 PLPYD
+425 ALPYD
-430 RSLYINSYDLKAGH
+430 KSLYINSYDVKAGH
-444 WPTNNQEAVL
+444 WPQNDHEAVL
-454 VISQTGHVTDTVLY
+454 VISQSGRITDTVLY
-468 SLGLKDMS
+468 SLGLKDMK
-476 EMQDM
+476 EMQEM
-481 LNKFA
+481 LNKFS
-486 AGEDVEESKDPLLE
+486 AGENVEESKAPLME
-500 LDYEDFIG
+500 LDYEDFVG
-508 LTFKHVFASDKYV
+508 LTFKHVYSSDIYV

-545 SNDLTITGVVMRK
+545 SNDLTISGVVMRK

-564 VLIPG
+564 VLISG

-578 MDIMDY
+578 MDVMDY
-584 AAGSTIVR
+584 AAGSSIVR
-592 SQINDSGTDVFTG
+592 SQIGDAGKDVFTG
-605 SPFNEDREDSSLNL
+605 SPFNEEREDSSLNL

-632 VFSFDASKLQMDTS
+632 VFSFDASKLQIDTS
-646 AFSDMDMSDLDL
+646 AFSDMDMSDMDL

-671 AFNEEDFADL
+671 AFNEEDFAKL

-686 IKVNQEQ
+686 IEVNQEQ

-704 YSKYAQ
+704 YSEYAQ
-710 SDTSTDYTKLPDAIR
+710 TDTSTDYTKLPDAIR
-725 KYLEEDETREYL
+725 KYLEEDETREYI
-737 RSILSELITT
+737 RNILSELISS
-747 KNIDQITEEQITEL
+747 KNIDKITKEQITQL
-761 VAAVMSGYQEYVIAN
+761 VAAVMSGYQEYVITN
-776 ELDPQNFNENL
+776 GLDPENFNENL
-787 AAYLQTEEASQ
+787 AAYLQTEQASQ
-798 LIREQT
+798 LISEQT
-804 ARIAAA
+804 AQIAAA
-810 FAEVEIT
+810 FADVEIT
-817 DEEIQ
+817 DEEIR

-832 EAYAEQNNLPE
+832 EAYAAQNNLPE
-843 PEKIVKAF
+843 PDKIIKAF
-851 TDYLQTDEGKKTI
+851 TDYLQTDEGKKKI
-864 SEGIEKSVNTD
+864 SEGIEKSVNTE

-887 MFTEFGENLASAIG
+887 MFTEFGENLAEAIG
-901 KMMTDVISQLTEKIT
+901 KMMTDVISQLTTKIT
-916 TAMTTAMQS
+916 NAMTTAMSQ

-963 KEQASYEGNLR
+963 KEPASYDGNLR
-974 TLGYAEVRKPYA
+974 TLGYAEVRKPYS
-986 ITIYPRNFESKEHI
+986 ITIYPRDFESKEHI
-1000 TEILDNYNQRMKD
+1000 TNILESYNERMKD

-1127 ANVVAQLPYNAAV
+1127 ANVVAQLPVNAAV
-1140 ILVILSVILT
+1140 ILVLLSVVLT

>member
-56 RYDSGDLVINGISTR
+56 RYDSGDLIINGVSTR

-94 LIAHQTV
+94 LIAHQTI

-106 LALTIGGISRNE
+106 LALTIGGISGSE
-118 RRQRAADALTK
+118 RRQRAAEALTK
-129 VGLGDQLHKKP
+129 VGLGEQLHKKP

-220 GDSDPLIIDENL
+220 GDSDPLIIDDNL

-275 GIIGIASIL
+275 GIIGIAAIL
-284 SLSTGVNKYIED
+284 SLSTGVNKYIQD

-305 PLEIQNAG
+305 PLQIQNAG

-323 EKSDE
+323 EQNE
-328 EEEEKVQK
+328 EEEEKEHKNV
-336 SVTERRVASSIFS
+336 VERRVASNVFS

-354 DLASLKVYFESD
+354 DLASLKSYFESD
-366 ECDIRNYA
+366 ECNIYDYA

-389 LEGDQIYQINPDQ
+389 LEGDEIYQINPDQ
-402 SMGTLGFG
+402 SMGALGFG
-410 GGTFFSSQFSANIFQ
+410 GTTYFSSQFSANIFQ
-425 PLPYD
+425 ALPYD
-430 RSLYINSYDLKAGH
+430 KSLYINSYDVKAGH
-444 WPTNNQEAVL
+444 WPQNDHEAVL
-454 VISQTGHVTDTVLY
+454 VISQSGRITDTVLY
-468 SLGLKDMS
+468 SLGLKDMK
-476 EMQDM
+476 EMQEM
-481 LNKFA
+481 LNKFS
-486 AGEDVEESKDPLLE
+486 AGENVEESKAPLME
-500 LDYEDFIG
+500 LDYEDFVG
-508 LTFKHVFASDKYV
+508 LTFKHVYSSDIYV

-545 SNDLTITGVVMRK
+545 SNDLTISGVVMRK

-564 VLIPG
+564 VLISG

-578 MDIMDY
+578 MDVMDY
-584 AAGSTIVR
+584 AAGSSIVR
-592 SQINDSGTDVFTG
+592 SQIGDAGKDVFTG
-605 SPFNEDREDSSLNL
+605 SPFNEEREDSSLNL

-632 VFSFDASKLQMDTS
+632 VFSFDASKLQIDTS
-646 AFSDMDMSDLDL
+646 AFSDMDMSDMDL

-671 AFNEEDFADL
+671 AFNEEDFAKL

-686 IKVNQEQ
+686 IEVNQEQ

-704 YSKYAQ
+704 YSEYAQ
-710 SDTSTDYTKLPDAIR
+710 TDTSTDYTKLPDAIR
-725 KYLEEDETREYL
+725 KYLEEDETREYI
-737 RSILSELITT
+737 RNILSELISS
-747 KNIDQITEEQITEL
+747 KNIDKITEEQITQL
-761 VAAVMSGYQEYVIAN
+761 VAAVMSGYQEYVITN
-776 ELDPQNFNENL
+776 GLNPENFNENL
-787 AAYLQTEEASQ
+787 AAYLQTEQASQ
-798 LIREQT
+798 LISEQT
-804 ARIAAA
+804 AQIAAA
-810 FAEVEIT
+810 FADVEIT
-817 DEEIQ
+817 DEEIR

-832 EAYAEQNNLPE
+832 EAYAAQNNLPE
-843 PEKIVKAF
+843 PDKIIKAF
-851 TDYLQTDEGKKTI
+851 TDYLQTDEGKKKI
-864 SEGIEKSVNTD
+864 SEGIEKSVNTE

-887 MFTEFGENLASAIG
+887 MFTEFGENLAEAIG
-901 KMMTDVISQLTEKIT
+901 KMMTDVISQLTTKIT
-916 TAMTTAMQS
+916 DAMTTAMSQ

-963 KEQASYEGNLR
+963 KEQASYDGNLR
-974 TLGYAEVRKPYA
+974 TLGYAEVRKPYS

-1000 TEILDNYNQRMKD
+1000 TNILESYNERMKD

-1127 ANVVAQLPYNAAV
+1127 ANVVAQLPVNAAV
-1140 ILVILSVILT
+1140 ILVLLSVVLT

>member
-56 RYDSGDLVINGISTR
+56 RYDSGDLIINGVSTR

-94 LIAHQTV
+94 LIAHQTI

-106 LALTIGGISRNE
+106 LALTIGGISGSE
-118 RRQRAADALTK
+118 RRQRAAEALTK
-129 VGLGDQLHKKP
+129 VGLGEQLHKKP

-220 GDSDPLIIDENL
+220 GDSDPLIIDDNL

-275 GIIGIASIL
+275 GIIGIAAIL
-284 SLSTGVNKYIED
+284 SLSTGVNKYIQD

-305 PLEIQNAG
+305 PLQIQNAG

-323 EKSDE
+323 EQNE
-328 EEEEKVQK
+328 EEEEKEHKNV
-336 SVTERRVASSIFS
+336 VERRVASNVFS

-354 DLASLKVYFESD
+354 DLASLKSYFESD
-366 ECDIRNYA
+366 ECNIYDYA

-389 LEGDQIYQINPDQ
+389 LEGDEIYQINPDQ
-402 SMGTLGFG
+402 SMGALGFG
-410 GGTFFSSQFSANIFQ
+410 GTTYFSSQFSANIFQ
-425 PLPYD
+425 ALPYD
-430 RSLYINSYDLKAGH
+430 KSLYINSYDVKAGH
-444 WPTNNQEAVL
+444 WPQNDHEAVL
-454 VISQTGHVTDTVLY
+454 VISQSGRITDTVLY
-468 SLGLKDMS
+468 SLGLKDMK
-476 EMQDM
+476 EMQEM
-481 LNKFA
+481 LNKFS
-486 AGEDVEESKDPLLE
+486 AGEDVEESKAPLME
-500 LDYEDFIG
+500 LDYEDFVG
-508 LTFKHVFASDKYV
+508 LTFKHVYSSDIYV

-545 SNDLTITGVVMRK
+545 SNDLTISGVVMRK

-564 VLIPG
+564 VLISG
-569 SVYYPYELT
+569 SVYYPYELM
-578 MDIMDY
+578 MDVMDY
-584 AAGSTIVR
+584 AAGSSIVR
-592 SQINDSGTDVFTG
+592 SQIGDAGKDVFTG
-605 SPFNEDREDSSLNL
+605 SPFNEEREDSSLNL

-632 VFSFDASKLQMDTS
+632 VFSFDASKLQIDTS
-646 AFSDMDMSDLDL
+646 AFSDMDMSDMDL

-671 AFNEEDFADL
+671 AFNEEDFAKL

-686 IKVNQEQ
+686 IEVNQEQ

-704 YSKYAQ
+704 YSEYAQ
-710 SDTSTDYTKLPDAIR
+710 ADTSTDYTKLPDAIR
-725 KYLEEDETREYL
+725 KYLEEDETREYI
-737 RSILSELITT
+737 RNILSELITS
-747 KNIDQITEEQITEL
+747 KNIGKITEEQITQL
-761 VAAVMSGYQEYVIAN
+761 VAAVMSGYQEYVITN
-776 ELDPQNFNENL
+776 GLDPENFNENL
-787 AAYLQTEEASQ
+787 AAYLQTEQASQ
-798 LIREQT
+798 LISEQT
-804 ARIAAA
+804 AQIAAA
-810 FAEVEIT
+810 FADVEIT
-817 DEEIQ
+817 DEEIR

-832 EAYAEQNNLPE
+832 EAYAAQNNLPE
-843 PEKIVKAF
+843 PDKIIKAF
-851 TDYLQTDEGKKTI
+851 TDYLQTDEGKKKI
-864 SEGIEKSVNTD
+864 SEGIEKSVNTK

-887 MFTEFGENLASAIG
+887 MFTEFGENLAEAIG
-901 KMMTDVISQLTEKIT
+901 KMMTDVISQLTTKIT
-916 TAMTTAMQS
+916 NAMTTAMSQ

-963 KEQASYEGNLR
+963 KEQASYDGNLR
-974 TLGYAEVRKPYA
+974 TLGYAEVRKPYS

-1000 TEILDNYNQRMKD
+1000 TNILESYNERMKD

-1127 ANVVAQLPYNAAV
+1127 ANVVAQLPVNAAV
-1140 ILVILSVILT
+1140 ILVLLSVVLT

>member
-56 RYDSGDLVINGISTR
+56 RYDSGDLIINGVSTR

-94 LIAHQTV
+94 LIAHQTI

-106 LALTIGGISRNE
+106 LALTIGGISGSE
-118 RRQRAADALTK
+118 RRQRAAEALTK
-129 VGLGDQLHKKP
+129 VGLGEQLHKKP

-220 GDSDPLIIDENL
+220 GDSDPLIIDDNL

-275 GIIGIASIL
+275 GIIGIAAIL
-284 SLSTGVNKYIED
+284 SLSTGVNKYIQD

-305 PLEIQNAG
+305 PLQIQNAG

-318 FIEVP
+318 LIEVP
-323 EKSDE
+323 EQNE
-328 EEEEKVQK
+328 EEEEKEHKNV
-336 SVTERRVASSIFS
+336 VERRVASNVFS

-354 DLASLKVYFESD
+354 DLASLKSYFESD
-366 ECDIRNYA
+366 ECNIYDYA

-389 LEGDQIYQINPDQ
+389 LEGDEIYQINPDQ
-402 SMGTLGFG
+402 SMGALGFG
-410 GGTFFSSQFSANIFQ
+410 GTTYFSSQFSANIFQ
-425 PLPYD
+425 ALPYD
-430 RSLYINSYDLKAGH
+430 KSLYINSYDVKAGH
-444 WPTNNQEAVL
+444 WPRNDHEAVL
-454 VISQTGHVTDTVLY
+454 VISQSGRITDTVLY
-468 SLGLKDMS
+468 SLGLKDMK
-476 EMQDM
+476 EMQEM
-481 LNKFA
+481 LNKFS
-486 AGEDVEESKDPLLE
+486 AGENVEESKAPLME
-500 LDYEDFIG
+500 LDYEDFVG
-508 LTFKHVFASDKYV
+508 LTFKHVYSSDIYV

-545 SNDLTITGVVMRK
+545 SNDLTISGVVMRK

-564 VLIPG
+564 VLISG

-578 MDIMDY
+578 MDVMDY
-584 AAGSTIVR
+584 AAGSSIVR
-592 SQINDSGTDVFTG
+592 SQIGDAGKDVFTG
-605 SPFNEDREDSSLNL
+605 SPFNEEREDSSLNL

-632 VFSFDASKLQMDTS
+632 VFSFDASKLQIDTS
-646 AFSDMDMSDLDL
+646 AFSDMDMSDMDL

-671 AFNEEDFADL
+671 AFNEEDFAKL

-686 IKVNQEQ
+686 IEVNQEQ

-704 YSKYAQ
+704 YSEYAQ
-710 SDTSTDYTKLPDAIR
+710 TDTSTDYTKLPDAIR
-725 KYLEEDETREYL
+725 KYLEEDETREYI
-737 RSILSELITT
+737 RNILSELITS
-747 KNIDQITEEQITEL
+747 KNIGKITEEQITQL
-761 VAAVMSGYQEYVIAN
+761 VAAVMSGYQEYVITN
-776 ELDPQNFNENL
+776 GLDPENFNENL
-787 AAYLQTEEASQ
+787 AAYLQTEQASQ
-798 LIREQT
+798 LISEQT
-804 ARIAAA
+804 AQIAAA
-810 FAEVEIT
+810 FADVEIT
-817 DEEIQ
+817 DEEIR

-832 EAYAEQNNLPE
+832 EAYAAQNNLPE
-843 PEKIVKAF
+843 PDKIIKAF
-851 TDYLQTDEGKKTI
+851 TDYLQTDEGKKKI
-864 SEGIEKSVNTD
+864 SEGIEKSVNTE

-887 MFTEFGENLASAIG
+887 MFTEFGENLAEAIG
-901 KMMTDVISQLTEKIT
+901 KMMTDVISQLTTKIT
-916 TAMTTAMQS
+916 DAMTTAMSQ

-963 KEQASYEGNLR
+963 KEQASYDGNLR
-974 TLGYAEVRKPYA
+974 TLGYAEVRKPYS
-986 ITIYPRNFESKEHI
+986 ITIYPRDFESKEHI
-1000 TEILDNYNQRMKD
+1000 TNILESYNERMKD

-1127 ANVVAQLPYNAAV
+1127 ANVVAQLPVNAAV
-1140 ILVILSVILT
+1140 ILVLLSVVLT

>member
-56 RYDSGDLVINGISTR
+56 RYDSGDLIINGVSTR

-94 LIAHQTV
+94 LIAHQTI

-106 LALTIGGISRNE
+106 LALTIGGISGSE
-118 RRQRAADALTK
+118 RRQRAAEALTK
-129 VGLGDQLHKKP
+129 VGLGEQLHKKP

-200 PELAEQYATR
+200 PELAEQYTTR

-220 GDSDPLIIDENL
+220 GDSDPLIIDDNL

-275 GIIGIASIL
+275 GIIGIAAIL
-284 SLSTGVNKYIED
+284 SLSTGVNKYIQD

-305 PLEIQNAG
+305 PLQIQNAG

-323 EKSDE
+323 EQNE
-328 EEEEKVQK
+328 EEEEKEHKNV
-336 SVTERRVASSIFS
+336 VERRVASNVFS

-354 DLASLKVYFESD
+354 DLASLKSYFESD
-366 ECDIRNYA
+366 ECNIYDYA

-389 LEGDQIYQINPDQ
+389 LEGDEIYQINPDQ
-402 SMGTLGFG
+402 SMGALGFG
-410 GGTFFSSQFSANIFQ
+410 GTTYFSSQFSANIFQ
-425 PLPYD
+425 ALPYD
-430 RSLYINSYDLKAGH
+430 KSLYINSYDVKAGH
-444 WPTNNQEAVL
+444 WPQNDHEAVL
-454 VISQTGHVTDTVLY
+454 VISQSGRITDTVLY
-468 SLGLKDMS
+468 SLGLKDMK
-476 EMQDM
+476 EMQEM
-481 LNKFA
+481 LNKFS
-486 AGEDVEESKDPLLE
+486 AGEDVEESKAPLME
-500 LDYEDFIG
+500 LDYEDFVG
-508 LTFKHVFASDKYV
+508 LTFKHVYSSDIYV

-545 SNDLTITGVVMRK
+545 SNDLTISGVVMRK

-564 VLIPG
+564 VLISG
-569 SVYYPYELT
+569 SVYYPYELM
-578 MDIMDY
+578 MDVMDY
-584 AAGSTIVR
+584 AAGSSIVR
-592 SQINDSGTDVFTG
+592 SQIGDAGKDVFTG
-605 SPFNEDREDSSLNL
+605 SPFNEEREDSSLNL

-632 VFSFDASKLQMDTS
+632 VFSFDASKLQIDTS
-646 AFSDMDMSDLDL
+646 AFSDMDMSDMDL

-671 AFNEEDFADL
+671 AFNEEDFAKL

-686 IKVNQEQ
+686 IEVNQEQ

-704 YSKYAQ
+704 YSEYAQ
-710 SDTSTDYTKLPDAIR
+710 ADTSTDYTKLPDAIR
-725 KYLEEDETREYL
+725 KYLEEDETREYI
-737 RSILSELITT
+737 RNILSELITS
-747 KNIDQITEEQITEL
+747 KNIGKITEEQITQL
-761 VAAVMSGYQEYVIAN
+761 VAAVMSGYQEYVITN
-776 ELDPQNFNENL
+776 GLDPENFNENL
-787 AAYLQTEEASQ
+787 AAYLQTEQATQ
-798 LIREQT
+798 LISEQT
-804 ARIAAA
+804 AQIAAA
-810 FAEVEIT
+810 FADVEIT
-817 DEEIQ
+817 DEEIR

-832 EAYAEQNNLPE
+832 EAYAAQNNLPE
-843 PEKIVKAF
+843 PDKIIKAF
-851 TDYLQTDEGKKTI
+851 TDYLQTDEGKKKI
-864 SEGIEKSVNTD
+864 SEGIEKSVNTK

-887 MFTEFGENLASAIG
+887 MFTEFGENLAEAIG
-901 KMMTDVISQLTEKIT
+901 KMMTDVISQLTTKIT
-916 TAMTTAMQS
+916 DAMTTAMSQ

-963 KEQASYEGNLR
+963 KEQASYDGNLR
-974 TLGYAEVRKPYA
+974 TLGYAEVRKPYS

-1000 TEILDNYNQRMKD
+1000 TNILESYNERMKD

-1127 ANVVAQLPYNAAV
+1127 ANVVAQLPVNAAV
-1140 ILVILSVILT
+1140 ILVLLSVVLT

>member
-56 RYDSGDLVINGISTR
+56 RYDSGDLIINGVSTR

-94 LIAHQTV
+94 LIAHQTI

-106 LALTIGGISRNE
+106 LALTIGGISGSE
-118 RRQRAADALTK
+118 RRQRAAEALTK
-129 VGLGDQLHKKP
+129 VGLGEQLHKKP

-220 GDSDPLIIDENL
+220 GDSDPLIIDDNL

-275 GIIGIASIL
+275 GIIGIAAIL
-284 SLSTGVNKYIED
+284 SLSTGVNKYIQD

-305 PLEIQNAG
+305 PLQIQNAG

-318 FIEVP
+318 FIEMP
-323 EKSDE
+323 EQNE
-328 EEEEKVQK
+328 EEEEKEHKNV
-336 SVTERRVASSIFS
+336 VERRVASNVFS

-354 DLASLKVYFESD
+354 DLASLKSYFESD
-366 ECDIRNYA
+366 ECNIYDYA

-389 LEGDQIYQINPDQ
+389 LEGDEIYQINPDQ
-402 SMGTLGFG
+402 SMGALGFG
-410 GGTFFSSQFSANIFQ
+410 GTTYFSSQFSANIFQ
-425 PLPYD
+425 ALPYD
-430 RSLYINSYDLKAGH
+430 KSLYINSYDVKAGH
-444 WPTNNQEAVL
+444 WPQNDHEAVL
-454 VISQTGHVTDTVLY
+454 VISQSGRITDTVLY
-468 SLGLKDMS
+468 SLGLKDMK
-476 EMQDM
+476 EMQEM
-481 LNKFA
+481 LNKFS
-486 AGEDVEESKDPLLE
+486 AGENVEESKAPLME
-500 LDYEDFIG
+500 LDYEDFVG
-508 LTFKHVFASDKYV
+508 LTFKHVYSSDIYV

-545 SNDLTITGVVMRK
+545 SNDLTISGVVMRK

-564 VLIPG
+564 VLISG

-578 MDIMDY
+578 MDVMDY
-584 AAGSTIVR
+584 AAGSSIVR
-592 SQINDSGTDVFTG
+592 SQIGDAGKDVFTG
-605 SPFNEDREDSSLNL
+605 SPFNEEREDSSLNL

-632 VFSFDASKLQMDTS
+632 VFSFDASKLQIDTS
-646 AFSDMDMSDLDL
+646 AFSDMDMSDMDL

-671 AFNEEDFADL
+671 AFNEEDFAKL

-686 IKVNQEQ
+686 IEVNQEQ

-704 YSKYAQ
+704 YSEYAQ
-710 SDTSTDYTKLPDAIR
+710 TDTSTDYTKLPDAIR
-725 KYLEEDETREYL
+725 KYLEEDETREYI
-737 RSILSELITT
+737 RNILSELITS
-747 KNIDQITEEQITEL
+747 KNIDKITEEQITQL
-761 VAAVMSGYQEYVIAN
+761 VAAVMSGYQEYVITN
-776 ELDPQNFNENL
+776 GLDPENFNENL
-787 AAYLQTEEASQ
+787 AAYLQTEQASQ
-798 LIREQT
+798 LISEQT
-804 ARIAAA
+804 AQIAAA
-810 FAEVEIT
+810 FADVEIT
-817 DEEIQ
+817 DEEIR

-832 EAYAEQNNLPE
+832 EAYAAQNNLPE
-843 PEKIVKAF
+843 PDKIIKAF
-851 TDYLQTDEGKKTI
+851 TDYLQTDEGKKKI
-864 SEGIEKSVNTD
+864 SEGIEKSVNTE

-887 MFTEFGENLASAIG
+887 MFTEFGENLAEAIG
-901 KMMTDVISQLTEKIT
+901 KMMTDVISQLTTKIT
-916 TAMTTAMQS
+916 DAMTTAMSQ

-963 KEQASYEGNLR
+963 KEQASYDGNLR
-974 TLGYAEVRKPYA
+974 TLGYAEVRKPYS

-1000 TEILDNYNQRMKD
+1000 TNILESYNERMKD

-1127 ANVVAQLPYNAAV
+1127 ANVVAQLPVNAAV
-1140 ILVILSVILT
+1140 ILVLLSVVLT

>member
-56 RYDSGDLVINGISTR
+56 RYDSGDLIINGVSTR

-94 LIAHQTV
+94 LIAHQTI

-106 LALTIGGISRNE
+106 LALTIGGISGSE
-118 RRQRAADALTK
+118 RRQRAAEALTK
-129 VGLGDQLHKKP
+129 VGLGEQLHKKP

-200 PELAEQYATR
+200 PELAEQYTTR

-220 GDSDPLIIDENL
+220 GDSDPLIIDDNL

-275 GIIGIASIL
+275 GIIGIAAIL
-284 SLSTGVNKYIED
+284 SLSTGVNKYIQD

-305 PLEIQNAG
+305 PLQIQNAG

-323 EKSDE
+323 EQNE
-328 EEEEKVQK
+328 EEEEKEHKNV
-336 SVTERRVASSIFS
+336 VERRVASNVFS

-354 DLASLKVYFESD
+354 DLASLKSYFESD
-366 ECDIRNYA
+366 ECNIHDYA

-389 LEGDQIYQINPDQ
+389 LEGDEIYQINPDQ
-402 SMGTLGFG
+402 SMGALGFG
-410 GGTFFSSQFSANIFQ
+410 GTTYFSSQFSANIFQ
-425 PLPYD
+425 ALPYD
-430 RSLYINSYDLKAGH
+430 KSLYINSYDVKAGH
-444 WPTNNQEAVL
+444 WPQNDHEAVL
-454 VISQTGHVTDTVLY
+454 VISQSGRITDTVLY
-468 SLGLKDMS
+468 SLGLKDMK
-476 EMQDM
+476 EMQEM
-481 LNKFA
+481 LNKFS
-486 AGEDVEESKDPLLE
+486 AGEDVEESKAPLME
-500 LDYEDFIG
+500 LDYEDFVG
-508 LTFKHVFASDKYV
+508 LTFKHVYSSDIYV

-545 SNDLTITGVVMRK
+545 SNDLTISGVVMRK

-564 VLIPG
+564 VLISG
-569 SVYYPYELT
+569 SVYYPYELM
-578 MDIMDY
+578 MDVMDY
-584 AAGSTIVR
+584 AAGSSIVR
-592 SQINDSGTDVFTG
+592 SQIGDAGKDVFTG
-605 SPFNEDREDSSLNL
+605 SPFNEEREDSSLNL

-632 VFSFDASKLQMDTS
+632 VFSFDASKLQIDTS
-646 AFSDMDMSDLDL
+646 AFSDMDMSDMDL

-671 AFNEEDFADL
+671 AFNEEDFAKL

-686 IKVNQEQ
+686 IEVNQEQ

-704 YSKYAQ
+704 YSEYAQ
-710 SDTSTDYTKLPDAIR
+710 ADTSTDYTKLPDAIR
-725 KYLEEDETREYL
+725 KYLEEDETREYI
-737 RSILSELITT
+737 RNILSELITS
-747 KNIDQITEEQITEL
+747 KNIGKITEEQITQL
-761 VAAVMSGYQEYVIAN
+761 VAAVMSGYQEYVITN
-776 ELDPQNFNENL
+776 GLDPENFNENL
-787 AAYLQTEEASQ
+787 AAYLQTEQATQ
-798 LIREQT
+798 LISEQT
-804 ARIAAA
+804 AQIAAA
-810 FAEVEIT
+810 FADVEIT
-817 DEEIQ
+817 DEEIR

-832 EAYAEQNNLPE
+832 EAYAAQNNLPE
-843 PEKIVKAF
+843 PDKIIKAF
-851 TDYLQTDEGKKTI
+851 TDYLQTDEGKKKI
-864 SEGIEKSVNTD
+864 SEGIEKSVNTK

-887 MFTEFGENLASAIG
+887 MFTEFGENLAEAIG
-901 KMMTDVISQLTEKIT
+901 KMMTDVISQLTTKIT
-916 TAMTTAMQS
+916 DAMTTAMSQ

-963 KEQASYEGNLR
+963 KEQASYDGNLR
-974 TLGYAEVRKPYA
+974 TLGYAEVRKPYS

-1000 TEILDNYNQRMKD
+1000 TNSLESYNERMKD

-1127 ANVVAQLPYNAAV
+1127 ANVVAQLPVNAAV
-1140 ILVILSVILT
+1140 ILVLLSVVLT

>member
-56 RYDSGDLVINGISTR
+56 RYDSGDLIINGVSTR

-94 LIAHQTV
+94 LIAHQTI

-106 LALTIGGISRNE
+106 LALTIGGISGSE
-118 RRQRAADALTK
+118 RRQRAAEALTK
-129 VGLGDQLHKKP
+129 VGLGEQLHKKP

-220 GDSDPLIIDENL
+220 GDSDPLIIDDNL

-275 GIIGIASIL
+275 GIIGIAAIL
-284 SLSTGVNKYIED
+284 SLSTGVNKYIQD

-305 PLEIQNAG
+305 PLQIQNAG

-318 FIEVP
+318 FIEMP
-323 EKSDE
+323 EQNE
-328 EEEEKVQK
+328 EEEEKEQK
-336 SVTERRVASSIFS
+336 NVVERRVASNVFS

-354 DLASLKVYFESD
+354 DLASLKSYFESD
-366 ECDIRNYA
+366 ECNIYDYA

-389 LEGDQIYQINPDQ
+389 LEGDEIYQINPDQ
-402 SMGTLGFG
+402 SMGALGFG
-410 GGTFFSSQFSANIFQ
+410 GTTYFSSQFSANIFQ
-425 PLPYD
+425 ALPYD
-430 RSLYINSYDLKAGH
+430 KSLYINSYDVKAGH
-444 WPTNNQEAVL
+444 WPQNDHEAVL
-454 VISQTGHVTDTVLY
+454 VISQSGRITDTVLY
-468 SLGLKDMS
+468 SLGLKDMK
-476 EMQDM
+476 EMQEM
-481 LNKFA
+481 LNKFS
-486 AGEDVEESKDPLLE
+486 AGENVEESKAPLME
-500 LDYEDFIG
+500 LDYEDFVG
-508 LTFKHVFASDKYV
+508 LTFKHVYSSDIYV

-545 SNDLTITGVVMRK
+545 SNDLTISGVVMRK

-564 VLIPG
+564 VLISG

-578 MDIMDY
+578 MDVMDY
-584 AAGSTIVR
+584 AAGSSIVR
-592 SQINDSGTDVFTG
+592 SQIGDAGKDVFTG
-605 SPFNEDREDSSLNL
+605 SPFNEEREDSSLNL

-632 VFSFDASKLQMDTS
+632 VFSFDASKLQIDTS
-646 AFSDMDMSDLDL
+646 AFSDMDMSDMDL

-671 AFNEEDFADL
+671 AFNEEDFAKL

-686 IKVNQEQ
+686 IEVNQEQ

-704 YSKYAQ
+704 YSEYAQ
-710 SDTSTDYTKLPDAIR
+710 ADTSTDYTKLPDAIR
-725 KYLEEDETREYL
+725 KYLEEDETREYI
-737 RSILSELITT
+737 RNILSELISS
-747 KNIDQITEEQITEL
+747 KNIDKITKEQITQL
-761 VAAVMSGYQEYVIAN
+761 VAAVMSGYQEYVITN
-776 ELDPQNFNENL
+776 GLDPENFNENL
-787 AAYLQTEEASQ
+787 AAYLQTEQASQ
-798 LIREQT
+798 LISEQT
-804 ARIAAA
+804 AQIAAA
-810 FAEVEIT
+810 FADVEIT
-817 DEEIQ
+817 DEEIR

-832 EAYAEQNNLPE
+832 EAYAAQNNLPE
-843 PEKIVKAF
+843 PDKIIKAF
-851 TDYLQTDEGKKTI
+851 TDYLQTDEGKKKI
-864 SEGIEKSVNTD
+864 SEGIEKSVNTE

-887 MFTEFGENLASAIG
+887 MFTEFGENLAEAIG
-901 KMMTDVISQLTEKIT
+901 KMMTDVISQLTTKIT
-916 TAMTTAMQS
+916 NAMTTAMSQ

-963 KEQASYEGNLR
+963 KEQASYDGNLR
-974 TLGYAEVRKPYA
+974 TLGYAEVRKPYS
-986 ITIYPRNFESKEHI
+986 ITIYPRDFESKEHI
-1000 TEILDNYNQRMKD
+1000 TNILESYNERMKD

-1127 ANVVAQLPYNAAV
+1127 ANVVAQLPVNAAV
-1140 ILVILSVILT
+1140 ILVLLSVVLT

>member
-56 RYDSGDLVINGISTR
+56 RYDSGDLIINGVSTR

-94 LIAHQTV
+94 LIAHQTI

-106 LALTIGGISRNE
+106 LALTIGGISGSE
-118 RRQRAADALTK
+118 RRQRAAEALTK
-129 VGLGDQLHKKP
+129 VGLGEQLHKKP

-220 GDSDPLIIDENL
+220 GDSDPLIIDDNL

-275 GIIGIASIL
+275 GIIGIAAIL
-284 SLSTGVNKYIED
+284 SLSTGVNKYIQD

-305 PLEIQNAG
+305 PLQIQNAG

-318 FIEVP
+318 FIEMP
-323 EKSDE
+323 EQNE
-328 EEEEKVQK
+328 EEEEKEQK
-336 SVTERRVASSIFS
+336 NVVERRVASNVFS

-354 DLASLKVYFESD
+354 DLASLKSYFESD
-366 ECDIRNYA
+366 ECNIYDYA

-389 LEGDQIYQINPDQ
+389 LEGDEIYQINPDQ
-402 SMGTLGFG
+402 SMGALGFG
-410 GGTFFSSQFSANIFQ
+410 GTTYFSSQFSANIFQ
-425 PLPYD
+425 ALPYD
-430 RSLYINSYDLKAGH
+430 KSLYINSYDVKAGH
-444 WPTNNQEAVL
+444 WPQNDHEAVL
-454 VISQTGHVTDTVLY
+454 VISQSGRITDTVLY
-468 SLGLKDMS
+468 SLGLKDMK
-476 EMQDM
+476 EMQEM
-481 LNKFA
+481 LNKFS
-486 AGEDVEESKDPLLE
+486 AGENVEESKAPLME
-500 LDYEDFIG
+500 LDYEDFVG
-508 LTFKHVFASDKYV
+508 LTFKHVYSSDIYV

-545 SNDLTITGVVMRK
+545 SNDLTISGVVMRK

-564 VLIPG
+564 VLISG

-578 MDIMDY
+578 MDVMDY
-584 AAGSTIVR
+584 AAGSSIVR
-592 SQINDSGTDVFTG
+592 SQIGDAGKDVFTG
-605 SPFNEDREDSSLNL
+605 SPFNEEREDSSLNL

-632 VFSFDASKLQMDTS
+632 VFSFDASKLQIDTS
-646 AFSDMDMSDLDL
+646 AFSDMDMSDMDL

-671 AFNEEDFADL
+671 AFNEEDFAKL

-686 IKVNQEQ
+686 IEVNQEQ

-704 YSKYAQ
+704 YSEYAQ
-710 SDTSTDYTKLPDAIR
+710 ADTSTDYTKLPDAIR
-725 KYLEEDETREYL
+725 KYLEEDETREYI
-737 RSILSELITT
+737 RNILSELITS
-747 KNIDQITEEQITEL
+747 KNIDKITEEQITQL
-761 VAAVMSGYQEYVIAN
+761 VAAVMSGYQEYVITN
-776 ELDPQNFNENL
+776 GLDPENFNENL
-787 AAYLQTEEASQ
+787 AAYLQTEQASQ
-798 LIREQT
+798 LISEQT
-804 ARIAAA
+804 AQIAAA
-810 FAEVEIT
+810 FADVEIT
-817 DEEIQ
+817 DEEIR

-832 EAYAEQNNLPE
+832 EAYAAQNNLPE
-843 PEKIVKAF
+843 PDKIIKAF
-851 TDYLQTDEGKKTI
+851 TDYLQTDEGKKKI
-864 SEGIEKSVNTD
+864 SEGIEKSVNTE

-887 MFTEFGENLASAIG
+887 MFTEFGENLAEAIG
-901 KMMTDVISQLTEKIT
+901 KMMTDVISQLTTKIT
-916 TAMTTAMQS
+916 NAMTTAMSQ

-963 KEQASYEGNLR
+963 KEQASYDGNLR
-974 TLGYAEVRKPYA
+974 TLGYAEVRKPYS
-986 ITIYPRNFESKEHI
+986 ITIYPRDFESKEHI
-1000 TEILDNYNQRMKD
+1000 TNILESYNERMKD

-1127 ANVVAQLPYNAAV
+1127 ANVVAQLPVNAAV
-1140 ILVILSVILT
+1140 ILVLLSVVLT

>member
-56 RYDSGDLVINGISTR
+56 RYDSGDLIINGVSTR

-94 LIAHQTV
+94 LIAHQTI

-106 LALTIGGISRNE
+106 LALTIGGISGSE
-118 RRQRAADALTK
+118 RRQRAAEALTK
-129 VGLGDQLHKKP
+129 VGLGEQLHKKP

-220 GDSDPLIIDENL
+220 GDSDPLIIDDNL

-275 GIIGIASIL
+275 GIIGIAAIL
-284 SLSTGVNKYIED
+284 SLSTGVNKYIQD

-305 PLEIQNAG
+305 PLQIQNAG

-323 EKSDE
+323 EQNE
-328 EEEEKVQK
+328 EEEEKEHKNV
-336 SVTERRVASSIFS
+336 VERRVASNVFS

-354 DLASLKVYFESD
+354 DLASLKSYFESD
-366 ECDIRNYA
+366 ECNIYDYA

-389 LEGDQIYQINPDQ
+389 LEGDEIYQINPDQ
-402 SMGTLGFG
+402 SMGALGFG
-410 GGTFFSSQFSANIFQ
+410 GTTYFSSQFSANIFQ
-425 PLPYD
+425 ALPYD
-430 RSLYINSYDLKAGH
+430 KSLYINSYDVKAGH
-444 WPTNNQEAVL
+444 WPQNDHEAVL
-454 VISQTGHVTDTVLY
+454 VISQSGRITDTVLY
-468 SLGLKDMS
+468 SLGLKDMK
-476 EMQDM
+476 EMQEM
-481 LNKFA
+481 LNKFS
-486 AGEDVEESKDPLLE
+486 AGENVEESKAPLME
-500 LDYEDFIG
+500 LDYEDFVG
-508 LTFKHVFASDKYV
+508 LTFKHVYSSDIYV

-545 SNDLTITGVVMRK
+545 SNDLTISGVVMRK

-564 VLIPG
+564 VLISG

-578 MDIMDY
+578 MDVMDY
-584 AAGSTIVR
+584 AAGSSIVR
-592 SQINDSGTDVFTG
+592 SQIGDAGKDVFTG
-605 SPFNEDREDSSLNL
+605 SPFNEEREDSSLNL

-632 VFSFDASKLQMDTS
+632 VFSFDASKLQIDTS
-646 AFSDMDMSDLDL
+646 AFSDMDMSDMDL

-671 AFNEEDFADL
+671 AFNEEDFAKL

-686 IKVNQEQ
+686 IEVNQEQ

-704 YSKYAQ
+704 YSEYAQ
-710 SDTSTDYTKLPDAIR
+710 ADTSTDYTKLPDAIR
-725 KYLEEDETREYL
+725 KYLEEDETREYI
-737 RSILSELITT
+737 RNILSELISS
-747 KNIDQITEEQITEL
+747 KNIDKITKEQITQL
-761 VAAVMSGYQEYVIAN
+761 VAAVMSGYQEYVITN
-776 ELDPQNFNENL
+776 GLDPENFNENL
-787 AAYLQTEEASQ
+787 AAYLQTEQASQ
-798 LIREQT
+798 LISEQT
-804 ARIAAA
+804 AQIAAA
-810 FAEVEIT
+810 FADVEIT
-817 DEEIQ
+817 DEEIR

-832 EAYAEQNNLPE
+832 EAYAAQNNLPE
-843 PEKIVKAF
+843 PDKIIKAF
-851 TDYLQTDEGKKTI
+851 TDYLQTDEGKKKI
-864 SEGIEKSVNTD
+864 SEGIEKSVNTE

-887 MFTEFGENLASAIG
+887 MFTEFGENLAEAIG
-901 KMMTDVISQLTEKIT
+901 KMMTDVISQLTTKIT
-916 TAMTTAMQS
+916 NAMTTAMSQ

-963 KEQASYEGNLR
+963 KEQASYDGNLR
-974 TLGYAEVRKPYA
+974 TLGYAEVRKPYS
-986 ITIYPRNFESKEHI
+986 ITIYPRDFESKEHI
-1000 TEILDNYNQRMKD
+1000 TNILESYNERMKD

-1127 ANVVAQLPYNAAV
+1127 ANVVAQLPVNAAV
-1140 ILVILSVILT
+1140 ILVLLSVVLT

>member
-56 RYDSGDLVINGISTR
+56 RYDSGDLIINGVSTR

-94 LIAHQTV
+94 LIAHQTI

-106 LALTIGGISRNE
+106 LALTIGGISGSE
-118 RRQRAADALTK
+118 RRQRAAEALTK
-129 VGLGDQLHKKP
+129 VGLGEQLHKKP

-220 GDSDPLIIDENL
+220 GDSDRLIIDDNL

-275 GIIGIASIL
+275 GIIGIAAIL
-284 SLSTGVNKYIED
+284 SLSTGVNKYIQD

-305 PLEIQNAG
+305 PLQIQNAG

-323 EKSDE
+323 EQNE
-328 EEEEKVQK
+328 EEEEKEHKNV
-336 SVTERRVASSIFS
+336 VERRVASNVFS

-354 DLASLKVYFESD
+354 DLASLKSYFESD
-366 ECDIRNYA
+366 ECNIYDYA

-389 LEGDQIYQINPDQ
+389 LEGDEIYQINPDQ
-402 SMGTLGFG
+402 SMGALGFG
-410 GGTFFSSQFSANIFQ
+410 GTTYFSSQFSANIFQ
-425 PLPYD
+425 ALPYD
-430 RSLYINSYDLKAGH
+430 KSLYINSYDVKAGH
-444 WPTNNQEAVL
+444 WPQNDHEAVL
-454 VISQTGHVTDTVLY
+454 VISQSGRITDTVLY
-468 SLGLKDMS
+468 SLGLKDMK
-476 EMQDM
+476 EMQEM
-481 LNKFA
+481 LNKFS
-486 AGEDVEESKDPLLE
+486 AGENVEESKAPLME
-500 LDYEDFIG
+500 LDYEDFVG
-508 LTFKHVFASDKYV
+508 LTFKHVYSSDIYV

-545 SNDLTITGVVMRK
+545 SNDLTISGVVMRK

-564 VLIPG
+564 VLISG

-578 MDIMDY
+578 MDVMDY
-584 AAGSTIVR
+584 AAGSSIVR
-592 SQINDSGTDVFTG
+592 SQIGDAGKDVFTG
-605 SPFNEDREDSSLNL
+605 SPFNEEREDSSLNL

-626 VDALNR
+626 IDALNR
-632 VFSFDASKLQMDTS
+632 VFSFDASKLQIDTS
-646 AFSDMDMSDLDL
+646 AFSDMDMSDMDL

-671 AFNEEDFADL
+671 AFNEEDFAKL

-686 IKVNQEQ
+686 IEVNQEQ

-704 YSKYAQ
+704 YSEYAQ
-710 SDTSTDYTKLPDAIR
+710 ADTSTDYTKLPDAIR
-725 KYLEEDETREYL
+725 KYLEEDETREYI
-737 RSILSELITT
+737 RNILSELITS
-747 KNIDQITEEQITEL
+747 KNIDKITEEQITQL
-761 VAAVMSGYQEYVIAN
+761 VAAVMSGYQEYVITN
-776 ELDPQNFNENL
+776 GLDPENFNENL
-787 AAYLQTEEASQ
+787 AAYLQTEQASQ
-798 LIREQT
+798 LISEQT
-804 ARIAAA
+804 AQIAAA
-810 FAEVEIT
+810 FADVEIT
-817 DEEIQ
+817 DEEIR

-832 EAYAEQNNLPE
+832 EAYAAQNNLPE
-843 PEKIVKAF
+843 PDKIIKAF
-851 TDYLQTDEGKKTI
+851 TDYLQTDEGKKKI
-864 SEGIEKSVNTD
+864 SEGIEKSVNTK

-887 MFTEFGENLASAIG
+887 MFTEFGENLAEAIG
-901 KMMTDVISQLTEKIT
+901 KMMTDVISQLTTKIT
-916 TAMTTAMQS
+916 NAMTTAMSQ

-963 KEQASYEGNLR
+963 KEQASYDGNLR
-974 TLGYAEVRKPYA
+974 TLGYAEVRKPYS

-1000 TEILDNYNQRMKD
+1000 TNILESYNERMKD

-1127 ANVVAQLPYNAAV
+1127 ANVVAQLPVNAAV
-1140 ILVILSVILT
+1140 ILVLLSVVLT

>member
-56 RYDSGDLVINGISTR
+56 RYDSGDLIINGVSTR

-94 LIAHQTV
+94 LIAHQTI

-106 LALTIGGISRNE
+106 LALTIGGISGSE
-118 RRQRAADALTK
+118 RRQRAAEALTK
-129 VGLGDQLHKKP
+129 VGLGEQLHKKP

-200 PELAEQYATR
+200 PELAEQYTTR

-220 GDSDPLIIDENL
+220 GDSDPLIIDDNL

-275 GIIGIASIL
+275 GIIGIAAIL
-284 SLSTGVNKYIED
+284 SLSTGVNKYIQD

-305 PLEIQNAG
+305 PLQIQNAG

-323 EKSDE
+323 EQNE
-328 EEEEKVQK
+328 EEEEKEHKNV
-336 SVTERRVASSIFS
+336 VERRVASNVFS

-354 DLASLKVYFESD
+354 DLASLKSYFESD
-366 ECDIRNYA
+366 ECNIYDYA

-389 LEGDQIYQINPDQ
+389 LEGDEIYQINPDQ
-402 SMGTLGFG
+402 SMGALGFG
-410 GGTFFSSQFSANIFQ
+410 GTTYFSSQFSANIFQ
-425 PLPYD
+425 ALPYD
-430 RSLYINSYDLKAGH
+430 KSLYINSYDVKAGH
-444 WPTNNQEAVL
+444 WPQNDHEAVL
-454 VISQTGHVTDTVLY
+454 VISQSGRITDTVLY
-468 SLGLKDMS
+468 SLGLKDMK
-476 EMQDM
+476 EMQEM
-481 LNKFA
+481 LNKFS
-486 AGEDVEESKDPLLE
+486 AGEDVEESKAPLME
-500 LDYEDFIG
+500 LDYEDFVG
-508 LTFKHVFASDKYV
+508 LTFKHVYSSDIYV

-545 SNDLTITGVVMRK
+545 SNDLTISGVVMRK

-564 VLIPG
+564 VLISG
-569 SVYYPYELT
+569 SVYYPYELM
-578 MDIMDY
+578 MDVMDY
-584 AAGSTIVR
+584 AAGSSIVR
-592 SQINDSGTDVFTG
+592 SQIGDAGKDVFTG
-605 SPFNEDREDSSLNL
+605 SPFNEEREDSSLNL

-632 VFSFDASKLQMDTS
+632 VFSFDASKLQIDTS
-646 AFSDMDMSDLDL
+646 AFSDMDMSDMDL

-671 AFNEEDFADL
+671 AFNEEDFAKL

-686 IKVNQEQ
+686 IEVNQEQ

-704 YSKYAQ
+704 YSEYAQ
-710 SDTSTDYTKLPDAIR
+710 ADTSTDYTKLPDAIR
-725 KYLEEDETREYL
+725 KYLEEDETREYI
-737 RSILSELITT
+737 RNILSELITS
-747 KNIDQITEEQITEL
+747 KNIGKITEEQITQL
-761 VAAVMSGYQEYVIAN
+761 VAAVMSGYQEYVITN
-776 ELDPQNFNENL
+776 GLDPENFNENL
-787 AAYLQTEEASQ
+787 AAYLQTEQASQ
-798 LIREQT
+798 LISEQT
-804 ARIAAA
+804 AQIAAA
-810 FAEVEIT
+810 FADVEIT
-817 DEEIQ
+817 DEEIR

-832 EAYAEQNNLPE
+832 EAYAAQNNLPE
-843 PEKIVKAF
+843 PDKIIKAF
-851 TDYLQTDEGKKTI
+851 TDYLQTDEGKKKI
-864 SEGIEKSVNTD
+864 SEGIEKSVNTE

-887 MFTEFGENLASAIG
+887 MFTEFGENLAEAIG
-901 KMMTDVISQLTEKIT
+901 KMMTDVISQLTTKIT
-916 TAMTTAMQS
+916 NAMTTAMSQ

-963 KEQASYEGNLR
+963 KEQASYDGNLR
-974 TLGYAEVRKPYA
+974 TLGYAEVRKPYS

-1000 TEILDNYNQRMKD
+1000 TNILESYNERMKD

-1127 ANVVAQLPYNAAV
+1127 ANVVAQLPVNAAV
-1140 ILVILSVILT
+1140 ILVLLSVVLT

>member
-1 MLQIKDICKE
+1 
-11 YRTGPLVQKALDHV
+11 
-25 SLNLRDNEFVAI
+25 
-37 LGPSGSGKTTLL
+37 
-49 NIIGGLD
+49 
-56 RYDSGDLVINGISTR
+56 
-71 KYKDRDWDSYRNH
+71 
-84 TIGFVFQSYN
+84 
-94 LIAHQTV
+94 
-101 LSNVE
+101 
-106 LALTIGGISRNE
+106 
-118 RRQRAADALTK
+118 
-129 VGLGDQLHKKP
+129 
-140 SQMSGGQMQRVAI
+140 
-153 ARALVNDPDIL
+153 
-164 LADEPTGALDSET
+164 
-177 SIQVMDLL
+177 
-185 KEVAK
+185 
-190 DRLVVMVTHN
+190 
-200 PELAEQYATR
+200 
-210 IVNLKDGHIT
+210 
-220 GDSDPLIIDENL
+220 
-232 QEPPVHKNLGKASM
+232 
-246 SFLTALALSFNNLKT
+246 
-261 KLTRTILVAFAGSI
+261 
-275 GIIGIASIL
+275 
-284 SLSTGVNKYIED
+284 
-296 VQEETLLEY
+296 
-305 PLEIQNAG
+305 
-313 ISLAS
+313 
-318 FIEVP
+318 
-323 EKSDE
+323 
-328 EEEEKVQK
+328 
-336 SVTERRVASSIFS
+336 
-349 RVSSN
+349 
-354 DLASLKVYFESD
+354 
-366 ECDIRNYA
+366 
-374 KAIEYSYNVTPLIYR
+374 
-389 LEGDQIYQINPDQ
+389 
-402 SMGTLGFG
+402 
-410 GGTFFSSQFSANIFQ
+410 
-425 PLPYD
+425 
-430 RSLYINSYDLKAGH
+430 
-444 WPTNNQEAVL
+444 
-454 VISQTGHVTDTVLY
+454 
-468 SLGLKDMS
+468 
-476 EMQDM
+476 M

-545 SNDLTITGVVMRK
+545 SNDLTISGVVMRK

-564 VLIPG
+564 VLIAG

-578 MDIMDY
+578 MDIMNY

-592 SQINDSGTDVFTG
+592 SQINDSVTDVFTG

-671 AFNEEDFADL
+671 AFNEEDFAEL

-776 ELDPQNFNENL
+776 ELDPENFNENL

-1112 LLLIPGNALIRHFTD
+1112 
-1127 ANVVAQLPYNAAV
+1127 
-1140 ILVILSVILT
+1140 
-1150 MIGGLIP
+1150 
-1157 SRKAAK
+1157 
-1163 SDPVTALRTE
+1163 

>member
-56 RYDSGDLVINGISTR
+56 RYDSGDLIINGVSTR

-94 LIAHQTV
+94 LIAHQTI

-106 LALTIGGISRNE
+106 LALTIGGISGSE
-118 RRQRAADALTK
+118 RRQRAAEALTK
-129 VGLGDQLHKKP
+129 VGLGEQLHKKP

-190 DRLVVMVTHN
+190 DRLVVMVKHN

-220 GDSDPLIIDENL
+220 GDSDPLIIDDNL

-275 GIIGIASIL
+275 GIIGIAAIL
-284 SLSTGVNKYIED
+284 SLSTGVNKYIQD

-305 PLEIQNAG
+305 PLQIQNAG

-318 FIEVP
+318 FIEMP
-323 EKSDE
+323 EQNE
-328 EEEEKVQK
+328 EEEEKEQK
-336 SVTERRVASSIFS
+336 NVVERRVASNVFS

-354 DLASLKVYFESD
+354 DLASLKSYFESD
-366 ECDIRNYA
+366 ECNIYDYA

-389 LEGDQIYQINPDQ
+389 LEGDEIYQINPDQ
-402 SMGTLGFG
+402 SMGALGFG
-410 GGTFFSSQFSANIFQ
+410 GTTYFSSQFSANIFQ
-425 PLPYD
+425 ALPYD
-430 RSLYINSYDLKAGH
+430 KSLYINSYDVKAGH
-444 WPTNNQEAVL
+444 WPQNDHEAVL
-454 VISQTGHVTDTVLY
+454 VISQSGRITDTVLY
-468 SLGLKDMS
+468 SLGLKDMK
-476 EMQDM
+476 EMQEM
-481 LNKFA
+481 LNKFS
-486 AGEDVEESKDPLLE
+486 AGENVEESKAPLME
-500 LDYEDFIG
+500 LDYEDFVG
-508 LTFKHVFASDKYV
+508 LTFKHVYSSDIYV

-545 SNDLTITGVVMRK
+545 SNDLTISGVVMRK

-564 VLIPG
+564 VLISG

-578 MDIMDY
+578 MDVMDY
-584 AAGSTIVR
+584 AAGSSIVR
-592 SQINDSGTDVFTG
+592 SQIGDAGKDVFTG
-605 SPFNEDREDSSLNL
+605 SPFNEEREDSSLNL

-632 VFSFDASKLQMDTS
+632 VFSFDASKLQIDTS
-646 AFSDMDMSDLDL
+646 AFSDMDMSDMDL

-671 AFNEEDFADL
+671 AFNEEDFAKL

-686 IKVNQEQ
+686 IEVNQEQ

-704 YSKYAQ
+704 YSEYAQ
-710 SDTSTDYTKLPDAIR
+710 ADTSTDYTKLPDAIR
-725 KYLEEDETREYL
+725 KYLEEDETREYI
-737 RSILSELITT
+737 RNILSELISS
-747 KNIDQITEEQITEL
+747 KNIDKITEEQITQL
-761 VAAVMSGYQEYVIAN
+761 VAAVMSGYQEYVITN
-776 ELDPQNFNENL
+776 GLDPENFNENL
-787 AAYLQTEEASQ
+787 AAYLQTEQASQ
-798 LIREQT
+798 LISEQT
-804 ARIAAA
+804 AQIAAA
-810 FAEVEIT
+810 FADVEIT
-817 DEEIQ
+817 DEEIR

-832 EAYAEQNNLPE
+832 EAYAAQNNLPE
-843 PEKIVKAF
+843 PDKIIKAF
-851 TDYLQTDEGKKTI
+851 TDYLQTDEGKKKI
-864 SEGIEKSVNTD
+864 SEGIEKSVNTE

-887 MFTEFGENLASAIG
+887 MFTEFGENLAEAIG
-901 KMMTDVISQLTEKIT
+901 KMMTDVISQLTTKIT
-916 TAMTTAMQS
+916 NAMTTAMSQ

-963 KEQASYEGNLR
+963 KEQASYDGNLR
-974 TLGYAEVRKPYA
+974 TLGYAEVRKPYS
-986 ITIYPRNFESKEHI
+986 ITIYPRDFESKEHI
-1000 TEILDNYNQRMKD
+1000 TNILESYNERMKD

-1127 ANVVAQLPYNAAV
+1127 ANVVAQLPVNAAV
-1140 ILVILSVILT
+1140 ILVLLSVVLT

>member
-56 RYDSGDLVINGISTR
+56 RYDSGDLIINGVSTR

-94 LIAHQTV
+94 LIAHQTI

-106 LALTIGGISRNE
+106 LALTIGGISGSE
-118 RRQRAADALTK
+118 RRQRAAEALTK
-129 VGLGDQLHKKP
+129 VGLGEQLHKKP

-220 GDSDPLIIDENL
+220 GDSDPLIIDDNL

-275 GIIGIASIL
+275 GIIGIAAIL
-284 SLSTGVNKYIED
+284 SLSTGVNKYIQD

-305 PLEIQNAG
+305 PLQIQNAG

-318 FIEVP
+318 FIEMP
-323 EKSDE
+323 EQNE
-328 EEEEKVQK
+328 EEEEKEHKNV
-336 SVTERRVASSIFS
+336 VERRVASNVFS

-354 DLASLKVYFESD
+354 DLASLKSYFESD
-366 ECDIRNYA
+366 ECNIYDYA

-389 LEGDQIYQINPDQ
+389 LEGDEIYQINPDQ
-402 SMGTLGFG
+402 SMGALGFG
-410 GGTFFSSQFSANIFQ
+410 GTTYFSSQFSANIFQ
-425 PLPYD
+425 ALPYD
-430 RSLYINSYDLKAGH
+430 KSLYINSYDVKAGH
-444 WPTNNQEAVL
+444 WPQNDHEAVL
-454 VISQTGHVTDTVLY
+454 VISQSGRITDTVLY
-468 SLGLKDMS
+468 SLGLKDMK
-476 EMQDM
+476 EMQEM
-481 LNKFA
+481 LNKFS
-486 AGEDVEESKDPLLE
+486 AGENVEESKAPLME
-500 LDYEDFIG
+500 LDYEDFVG
-508 LTFKHVFASDKYV
+508 LTFKHVYSSDIYV

-545 SNDLTITGVVMRK
+545 SNDLTISGVVMRK

-564 VLIPG
+564 VLISG

-578 MDIMDY
+578 MDVMDY
-584 AAGSTIVR
+584 AAGSSIVR
-592 SQINDSGTDVFTG
+592 SQIGDAGKDVFTG
-605 SPFNEDREDSSLNL
+605 SPFNEEREDSSLNL

-632 VFSFDASKLQMDTS
+632 VFSFDASKLQIDTS
-646 AFSDMDMSDLDL
+646 AFSDMDMSDMDL

-671 AFNEEDFADL
+671 AFNEEDFAKL

-686 IKVNQEQ
+686 IEVNQEQ

-704 YSKYAQ
+704 YSEYAQ
-710 SDTSTDYTKLPDAIR
+710 TDTSTDYTKLPDAIR
-725 KYLEEDETREYL
+725 KYLEEDETREYI
-737 RSILSELITT
+737 RNILSELITS
-747 KNIDQITEEQITEL
+747 KNIDKITKEQITQL
-761 VAAVMSGYQEYVIAN
+761 VAAVMSGYQEYVITN
-776 ELDPQNFNENL
+776 GLDPENFNENL
-787 AAYLQTEEASQ
+787 AAYLQTEQASQ
-798 LIREQT
+798 LISEQT
-804 ARIAAA
+804 AQIAAA
-810 FAEVEIT
+810 FADVEIT
-817 DEEIQ
+817 DEEIR

-832 EAYAEQNNLPE
+832 EAYAAQNNLPE
-843 PEKIVKAF
+843 PDKIIKAF
-851 TDYLQTDEGKKTI
+851 TDYLQTDEGKKKI
-864 SEGIEKSVNTD
+864 SEGIEKSVNTE

-887 MFTEFGENLASAIG
+887 MFTEFGENLAEAIG
-901 KMMTDVISQLTEKIT
+901 KMMTDVISQLTTKIT
-916 TAMTTAMQS
+916 NAMTTAMSQ

-963 KEQASYEGNLR
+963 KEQASYDGNLR
-974 TLGYAEVRKPYA
+974 TLGYAEVRKPYS
-986 ITIYPRNFESKEHI
+986 ITIYPRDFESKEHI
-1000 TEILDNYNQRMKD
+1000 TNILESYNERMKD

-1127 ANVVAQLPYNAAV
+1127 ANVVAQLPVNAAV
-1140 ILVILSVILT
+1140 ILVLLSVVLT